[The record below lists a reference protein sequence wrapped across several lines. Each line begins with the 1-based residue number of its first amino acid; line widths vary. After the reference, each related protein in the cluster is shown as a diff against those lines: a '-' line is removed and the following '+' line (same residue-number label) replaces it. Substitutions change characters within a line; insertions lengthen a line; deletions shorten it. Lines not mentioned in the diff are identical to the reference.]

1 MKKIMKRAFAVVIVA
16 VMLLCAAP
24 LSGIADFIT
33 TAQAAGGYKVGDTIY
48 FGSYPQRQIDDI
60 HTKAR
65 ILEQTRNDD
74 GTYTLNGTRYFRVD
88 EGTSTYIFEI
98 ETIAWR
104 VLAIDSEELYVL
116 SEFILDSKPYHT
128 SDDAITWADSSI
140 RKWLNSEFINH
151 AFTSTEKLKINVTH
165 VKNGDNPE
173 SGTDG
178 GQDTFDKVFLP
189 SLSDMTD
196 ESMGFRNSTN
206 CLNFYRRDLSSAG
219 FETRFTYH
227 TDYSHFN
234 YDIDDSW
241 YPNNYNYY
249 LRTKGQNEKN
259 SVCLVYT
266 QDLFERYYCTNYDV
280 GGISQNASQTY
291 SWGVRPAMKLDL
303 NSSSYKVKSNSNY
316 SIKVVDDTTGQPVSG
331 ASISFEGNTIKA
343 DSSGSASLRTSD
355 TSSSTSAV
363 RISANGYATQTLRLY
378 ELNPYSMNTINL
390 SSESNP
396 VSMALADLYLNGDEI
411 KGPTVSILGKTFPLF
426 KFSGGINIPLSDIVK
441 VNVSTENDTRNKTA
455 KYILGVNSSYS
466 VDTDSA
472 RSEDYQNFKDFY
484 KSALGGSNQNALNKY
499 NKLRRFLKDEDGSL
513 GFSCGIK
520 FAGYLEFSYATGNM
534 VLKDGGIIV
543 TAEAAVSTDVPF
555 AGICYATF
563 KIGGEFSGDLN
574 LSQTSSGLLS
584 ASTKLSISVKPT
596 IGVGA
601 KLLMKD
607 LASIEV
613 GIDGKF
619 TGDLEIPADSFRN
632 AFSLYLSA
640 QCYIKAKALFLFE
653 NKWSTNF
660 PNLELYPNF
669 GQFQTDSAGG
679 YTIIDENGS
688 VVTIDE
694 DDLKLID
701 RSYNDNK
708 TFDTSSVTGN
718 DYLNDTSVYPYG
730 YPELVQLDDGRIMA
744 LYLYDD
750 GTKSDINR
758 TTLYYSI
765 YNNNQW
771 SVPLPVNNSGLAD
784 FPVKVCSSGNK
795 IYAVWQRAAEVM
807 QDSYEVEDVVDKTE
821 LVYAEFD
828 GATWTKPV
836 TIDTADKYQMLY
848 SIAEKDGTVAVEW
861 AENSEN
867 NYTLESGTTTVYYK
881 TLADGAW
888 SDVTTVDSGKGIADA
903 SIGFA
908 GDNIKVVYSVDADG
922 DLTTAND
929 SEIYVN
935 GTKLTS
941 NEVDEGEISYQNG
954 KFYWIQGAELFEY
967 DGGTL
972 NNTGLKIEN
981 DYRVLTNGKTTAVT
995 SLVTYG
1001 FKNELVVAYKNGN
1014 TYTKP
1019 VALTEYGK
1027 HIGYYDAIL
1036 NSNGSISVLA
1046 DVDNL
1051 SGNKDAYP
1059 YTTTDMVCDIIS
1071 GKKDLGIE
1079 NVTVSDN
1086 VSVGSTVTFDG
1097 TVINSGTTPI
1107 DSYSVFIK
1115 DSKNNV
1121 LTEKPVY
1128 DTILPGESKQFSVD
1142 YTLPVGF
1149 AKQDVTASVSV
1160 DGDANDAN
1168 NSKSVTVGYTDIAV
1182 AEASIARDGTIT
1194 ATIVNNGIETAK
1206 NVSVKFNV
1214 IDGASKTLLSTFS
1227 VGTVAAGE
1235 IKTVTY
1241 SVPAAYLKIENSY
1254 CVNKFELD
1262 VTTDSEELSVANN
1275 TYDVVYAP
1283 IAVESISLNTSVL
1296 SLEYGQTAQL
1306 VATVYPSN
1314 AFNKGVHFVS
1324 DSTDVATVDDNGNII
1339 TVGSGTAII
1348 TAITDDGDYIAQCQ
1362 VTVSVKVKGVDLDQK
1377 DITINVGNT
1386 IALKAN
1392 INPDV
1397 ASDKTVEW
1405 TSSDT
1410 SVATVDKDGVVRGV
1424 KTGSTTITAK
1434 TNDGGFEASCTVN
1447 VINAVMGITISDNSI
1462 MLYPNKTKQLKAS
1475 VTPADADNPNVVW
1488 ESNDDEVATV
1498 SETGLVTAKMP
1509 GTATITV
1516 KSVDGEY
1523 TATCTVTV
1531 GKHVSSIILSDT
1543 ELTMPAGTSETL
1555 YATVM
1560 PLAAFNKTVTWVS
1573 TNPKVAAVDENGNVK
1588 AIKAGTTTVIAYCED
1603 GDVTASCIVTV
1614 TNSATGIEM
1623 SESEVYIARNSQ
1635 KQLNATVKPDTAE
1648 NKNITWESK
1657 YPEIATVDSNGLVT
1671 AKMAGTTIVVATSA
1685 DGEFKAYCSVK
1696 VVGVDAVSTA
1706 SIDYATGIIT
1716 GLSSNLNSLD
1726 NYIEVT
1732 DESCE
1737 LKYDKLGTDSIV
1749 YLTRN
1754 DEVID
1759 AYTVVLFGDVNG
1771 DGWYD
1776 GRDAVTVSMIA
1787 NGMLSREQVGE
1798 AVWMAADCNHDG
1810 KIDQADVDLLNQA
1823 GLLLSSVD
1831 QTKPT
1836 EELLKTSSEYNE
1848 YLNLIDQ
1855 SVEVK
1860 SDEPEQESPET
1871 QKPSLLEFL
1880 LTTIWNYI
1888 KLILSLI
1895 K

>member
-1 MKKIMKRAFAVVIVA
+1 MKKIMKRAFAAVIVA
-16 VMLLCAAP
+16 VMLLTVAP
-24 LSGIADFIT
+24 LSGIADFIVA
-33 TAQAAGGYKVGDTIY
+33 AQAAGGYKVGDTII
-48 FGSYPQRQIDDI
+48 FGSYPQ
-60 HTKAR
+60 
-65 ILEQTRNDD
+65 EEVNDD
-74 GTYTLNGTRYFRVD
+74 YLRAKLAEQKYDSKGILYYNGDRYIRI
-88 EGTSTYIFEI
+88 GSSYYGMRPI
-98 ETIAWR
+98 EWR
-104 VLAIDSEELYVL
+104 VLSVDSDGLYIMAKK
-116 SEFILDSKPYHT
+116 ILDCQRYNNSGNST
-128 SDDAITWADSSI
+128 TWADCTL
-140 RKWLNSEFINH
+140 RTWLNSYFYDV
-151 AFTSTEKLKINVTH
+151 AFSDSDKQKINTTH
-165 VKNGDNPE
+165 LVNGDNPWY
-173 SGTDG
+173 GTPG
-178 GQDTFDKVFLP
+178 GIDTYDKVFVP
-189 SLSDMTD
+189 SVSDVLNP
-196 ESMGFRNSTN
+196 SSGFSSSYSTYDSARQAKVTA
-206 CLNFYRRDLSSAG
+206 FAKARGASSFISGISYGNGYWWLRAPG
-219 FETRFTYH
+219 YDSSFACAV
-227 TDYSHFN
+227 N
-234 YDIDDSW
+234 YDGYVERSGYYVDIH
-241 YPNNYNYY
+241 NYC
-249 LRTKGQNEKN
+249 
-259 SVCLVYT
+259 VC
-266 QDLFERYYCTNYDV
+266 
-280 GGISQNASQTY
+280 
-291 SWGVRPAMKLDL
+291 PAMKLDL
-303 NSSSYKVKSNSNY
+303 NSFSYKVKSNSNY

-343 DSSGSASLRTSD
+343 GSNGSASLRTSD

-363 RISANGYATQTLRLY
+363 RISAKGYATQTLRLY

-613 GIDGKF
+613 GIDGKI
-619 TGDLEIPADSFRN
+619 TGAVKIPADSFRN
-632 AFSLYLSA
+632 AFSAYLSA

-669 GQFQTDSAGG
+669 GQFQTDSTGS
-679 YTIIDENGS
+679 YTIIDEDGS

-708 TFDTSSVTGN
+708 QFHTSSVTGN

-771 SVPLPVNNSGLAD
+771 SVPLPVNNSGFAD

-795 IYAVWQRAAEVM
+795 IYAVWQRAAEVL
-807 QDSYEVEDVVDKTE
+807 QDSYEISDVVDKTE

-828 GATWTKPV
+828 GATWNTPV

-888 SDVTTVDSGKGIADA
+888 SDVTIVDSGKGIADA

-908 GDNIKVVYSVDADG
+908 GDNLKVVYSVDADG

-935 GTKLTS
+935 GTRLTS
-941 NEVDEGEISYQNG
+941 NNVDEGEISYQNG

-967 DGGTL
+967 DGSEL
-972 NNTGLKIEN
+972 NGTGLNIEN

-995 SLVTYG
+995 SLVTDG

-1014 TYTKP
+1014 IYTKP

-1036 NSNGSISVLA
+1036 NNNGSVSVLA

-1097 TVINSGTTPI
+1097 TVTNSGTTPI

-1160 DGDANDAN
+1160 DGDVNDAN
-1168 NSKSVTVGYTDIAV
+1168 NSKTVTVGYTDIAV

-1206 NVSVKFNV
+1206 NVSVKYNV

-1283 IAVESISLNTSVL
+1283 IAVESISLNTSTL

-1475 VTPADADNPNVVW
+1475 VTPADADNQSIVW
-1488 ESNDDEVATV
+1488 ESSDDDVATV
-1498 SETGLVTAKMP
+1498 NATGLVTSVAP
-1509 GTATITV
+1509 GTATITA

-1531 GKHVSSIILSDT
+1531 GKHVSSVILSDT
-1543 ELTMPAGTSETL
+1543 ELTMAAGTTETL

-1560 PLAAFNKTVTWVS
+1560 PLSAFNKNVTWVS
-1573 TNPKVAAVDENGNVK
+1573 TNPKVATVDEDGNVK
-1588 AIKAGTTTVIAYCED
+1588 ALKAGTTTVIAYCED
-1603 GDVTASCIVTV
+1603 GDVTASCVVTV

-1623 SESEVYIARNSQ
+1623 SESEIYIARNSQ
-1635 KQLNATVKPDTAE
+1635 KQLSATVIPDTAE

-1657 YPEIATVDSNGLVT
+1657 YPNIASVDSNGLVT
-1671 AKMAGTTIVVATSA
+1671 AKMAGTTIIIATSE
-1685 DGEFKAYCSVK
+1685 DGKFKAYCSVK
-1696 VVGVDAVSTA
+1696 VVGIEALSTA
-1706 SIDYATGIIT
+1706 SIDYDTGIIT
-1716 GLSSNLNSLD
+1716 GLSSNLTSLD
-1726 NYIEVT
+1726 EYIEIT
-1732 DESCE
+1732 DDSCS
-1737 LKYDKLGTDSIV
+1737 LKYDTLGTDAVV

-1754 DEVID
+1754 GEVID

-1787 NGMLSREQVGE
+1787 NGMLTREQVGE

-1836 EELLKTSSEYNE
+1836 EELLEISSEYNE

-1855 SVEVK
+1855 SVGVK

>member
-1 MKKIMKRAFAVVIVA
+1 MKKIMKRAFAAVIVA
-16 VMLLCAAP
+16 VMVLCAAP

-33 TAQAAGGYKVGDTIY
+33 TAQATGGYKVGDTLY
-48 FGSYPQRQIDDI
+48 FGRYPQGEITDNFEKTEIIQNDMADNGLIYCNDNIYYREGE
-60 HTKAR
+60 R
-65 ILEQTRNDD
+65 IFEYSPIQWRVISIASD
-74 GTYTLNGTRYFRVD
+74 GIYVVSEKILDWKQYHNVHESITWADCTLRTWLNGSFYNFAFSSTEKKAVKSTHLINEDYADNDGGIDTYDRVWIPSLKDLKSSDYFTRIVH
-88 EGTSTYIFEI
+88 GTAYSKGVVGNESWSQGWFLRSPGYYQYL
-98 ETIAWR
+98 
-104 VLAIDSEELYVL
+104 VLAIDYDGALRNDRSV
-116 SEFILDSKPYHT
+116 S
-128 SDDAITWADSSI
+128 AW
-140 RKWLNSEFINH
+140 
-151 AFTSTEKLKINVTH
+151 
-165 VKNGDNPE
+165 NG
-173 SGTDG
+173 
-178 GQDTFDKVFLP
+178 
-189 SLSDMTD
+189 
-196 ESMGFRNSTN
+196 
-206 CLNFYRRDLSSAG
+206 
-219 FETRFTYH
+219 
-227 TDYSHFN
+227 
-234 YDIDDSW
+234 I
-241 YPNNYNYY
+241 
-249 LRTKGQNEKN
+249 
-259 SVCLVYT
+259 
-266 QDLFERYYCTNYDV
+266 
-280 GGISQNASQTY
+280 
-291 SWGVRPAMKLDL
+291 RPAMKLNL

-331 ASISFEGNTIKA
+331 ASISFDGNTIKA
-343 DSSGSASLRTSD
+343 DSSGSASFRTSD

-378 ELNPYSMNTINL
+378 ELNPYAMNTINL

-466 VDTDSA
+466 VDTDLE

-613 GIDGKF
+613 GIDGKI
-619 TGDLEIPADSFRN
+619 TGAVKIPADSFRN
-632 AFSLYLSA
+632 AFSAYLSA

-679 YTIIDENGS
+679 YTIIDEDGS

-795 IYAVWQRAAEVM
+795 IYAVWQRAAEVL
-807 QDSYEVEDVVDKTE
+807 QDSYEIADVVDKTE

-828 GATWTKPV
+828 GATWNTPV

-908 GDNIKVVYSVDADG
+908 GDNLEVVYSVDADG

-941 NEVDEGEISYQNG
+941 NNVDEGEISYQNG

-967 DGGTL
+967 DGSVL
-972 NNTGLKIEN
+972 NGTGLNIEN

-995 SLVTYG
+995 SLVTDG

-1142 YTLPVGF
+1142 YTFPVGF

-1168 NSKSVTVGYTDIAV
+1168 NSKTVTVGYTDIAV

-1194 ATIVNNGIETAK
+1194 AMIVNNGIETAK
-1206 NVSVKFNV
+1206 NVSVKYNV

-1447 VINAVMGITISDNSI
+1447 VINAVKGITVSDTRI
-1462 MLYPNKTKQLKAS
+1462 ALYPNKTKQLKAS
-1475 VTPADADNPNVVW
+1475 VTPVDADNPNVVW

-1560 PLAAFNKTVTWVS
+1560 PLAAFDKTVTWVS
-1573 TNPKVAAVDENGNVK
+1573 TNPKVATVDENGNVK
-1588 AIKAGTTTVIAYCED
+1588 AIKAGTTTIIAYCED

-1635 KQLNATVKPDTAE
+1635 KQLTATVKPDTAE

-1787 NGMLSREQVGE
+1787 NGMLTREQVGE

-1831 QTKPT
+1831 QTKST
-1836 EELLKTSSEYNE
+1836 EELLETSSEYNE

>member
-1 MKKIMKRAFAVVIVA
+1 MRKIMKRAFAAVIVA
-16 VMLLCAAP
+16 IMLLAVAP

-33 TAQAAGGYKVGDTIY
+33 TAQAAGGYKVGDIIY
-48 FGSYPQRQIDDI
+48 FGSYPQREITDLNEKS
-60 HTKAR
+60 H
-65 ILEQTRNDD
+65 ILEQPQNED
-74 GTYTLNGTRYFRVD
+74 GTYTLFGKKYYAEMNSGLHLYEIEPIKWKILSID
-88 EGTSTYIFEI
+88 SKGIYIF
-98 ETIAWR
+98 
-104 VLAIDSEELYVL
+104 SEEIIDGRAY
-116 SEFILDSKPYHT
+116 DSR
-128 SDDAITWADSSI
+128 SSSVTWANSTL
-140 RKWLNSEFINH
+140 RTWLNTDFYNIAFSKSE
-151 AFTSTEKLKINVTH
+151 KKKICETYLQ
-165 VKNGDNPE
+165 NGDNPGY
-173 SGTDG
+173 GTDG
-178 GQDTFDKVFLP
+178 GVDTYDKVWIP
-189 SLSDMTD
+189 SL
-196 ESMGFRNSTN
+196 
-206 CLNFYRRDLSSAG
+206 
-219 FETRFTYH
+219 
-227 TDYSHFN
+227 
-234 YDIDDSW
+234 YDV
-241 YPNNYNYY
+241 
-249 LRTKGQNEKN
+249 TNEKN
-259 SVCLVYT
+259 EFPSNGGFSRQYVKLPTDYA
-266 QDLFERYYCTNYDV
+266 DRIKLGRAFHNIYEGIYYCAWWIRTPGWNTRSAMYVGDDV
-280 GGISQNASQTY
+280 NSRGDSANIRL
-291 SWGVRPAMKLDL
+291 GVRPAMKLNL

-343 DSSGSASLRTSD
+343 GSNGSASLRTSD

-363 RISANGYATQTLRLY
+363 RISAKGYSTQTLRLY
-378 ELNPYSMNTINL
+378 ELNPYAMNTINL

-441 VNVSTENDTRNKTA
+441 VNVSTENDTKNKTA

-499 NKLRRFLKDEDGSL
+499 NKLRRLLKDEDGSL

-669 GQFQTDSAGG
+669 MQFQTDSAGG
-679 YTIIDENGS
+679 YTIIGEDGS

-708 TFDTSSVTGN
+708 QFHTSSVTGN

-730 YPELVQLDDGRIMA
+730 YPELVQLDDGRVMA

-821 LVYAEFD
+821 LVYAEFN
-828 GATWTKPV
+828 GTTWTKPV
-836 TIDTADKYQMLY
+836 TIDTAGKYQMLY
-848 SIAEKDGTVAVEW
+848 SIAEKDGKVAVEW
-861 AENSEN
+861 SENSEN

-995 SLVTYG
+995 SLVTDG
-1001 FKNELVVAYKNGN
+1001 FKNELVVSYKNGN

-1019 VALTEYGK
+1019 VTLTEYGK

-1142 YTLPVGF
+1142 YTLPIGF

-1160 DGDANDAN
+1160 DGDANASN
-1168 NSKSVTVGYTDIAV
+1168 NSQTITVGYTNIVV

-1206 NVSVKFNV
+1206 NVSVKYNV

-1283 IAVESISLNTSVL
+1283 IAVESISLNTSTL

-1324 DSTDVATVDDNGNII
+1324 DSTDVATVDDSGNII

-1392 INPDV
+1392 INPNV

-1447 VINAVMGITISDNSI
+1447 VINAVKGITVSDTRI
-1462 MLYPNKTKQLKAS
+1462 ALYPNKTKQLKAS
-1475 VTPADADNPNVVW
+1475 VTPVDADNPNVVW

-1543 ELTMPAGTSETL
+1543 ELTMPAGTTETL

-1560 PLAAFNKTVTWVS
+1560 PLSAFNKTVTWVS
-1573 TNPKVAAVDENGNVK
+1573 TNPKVAAVDEDGNVK
-1588 AIKAGTTTVIAYCED
+1588 AVKAGTTTIIAYCED

-1635 KQLNATVKPDTAE
+1635 KQLTATVKPDTAE

-1860 SDEPEQESPET
+1860 SDKPEQESPET

>member
-1 MKKIMKRAFAVVIVA
+1 MK
-16 VMLLCAAP
+16 
-24 LSGIADFIT
+24 GE
-33 TAQAAGGYKVGDTIY
+33 Y
-48 FGSYPQRQIDDI
+48 
-60 HTKAR
+60 
-65 ILEQTRNDD
+65 
-74 GTYTLNGTRYFRVD
+74 
-88 EGTSTYIFEI
+88 
-98 ETIAWR
+98 
-104 VLAIDSEELYVL
+104 
-116 SEFILDSKPYHT
+116 
-128 SDDAITWADSSI
+128 
-140 RKWLNSEFINH
+140 
-151 AFTSTEKLKINVTH
+151 
-165 VKNGDNPE
+165 
-173 SGTDG
+173 
-178 GQDTFDKVFLP
+178 
-189 SLSDMTD
+189 
-196 ESMGFRNSTN
+196 
-206 CLNFYRRDLSSAG
+206 
-219 FETRFTYH
+219 
-227 TDYSHFN
+227 
-234 YDIDDSW
+234 
-241 YPNNYNYY
+241 
-249 LRTKGQNEKN
+249 
-259 SVCLVYT
+259 
-266 QDLFERYYCTNYDV
+266 
-280 GGISQNASQTY
+280 
-291 SWGVRPAMKLDL
+291 
-303 NSSSYKVKSNSNY
+303 SSSSRK
-316 SIKVVDDTTGQPVSG
+316 
-331 ASISFEGNTIKA
+331 
-343 DSSGSASLRTSD
+343 
-355 TSSSTSAV
+355 
-363 RISANGYATQTLRLY
+363 LY
-378 ELNPYSMNTINL
+378 ELNPYGLNTVAMNSGFDL
-390 SSESNP
+390 SKVLSDIAFSGEK
-396 VSMALADLYLNGDEI
+396 I
-411 KGPTVSILGKTFPLF
+411 TGPTVNIMGKSFPLF
-426 KFSGGINIPLSDIVK
+426 SFDGGLNFGDFSFKYNQNPKDKTVKYIVGISDGINISNDDDFNDNYDDFKSFFKGFSD
-441 VNVSTENDTRNKTA
+441 KT
-455 KYILGVNSSYS
+455 
-466 VDTDSA
+466 
-472 RSEDYQNFKDFY
+472 
-484 KSALGGSNQNALNKY
+484 KY
-499 NKLRRFLKDEDGSL
+499 NNYWRYNKIKDKLEKSRGKI
-513 GFSCGIK
+513 GFDADLSV
-520 FAGYLEFSYATGNM
+520 AGYLEFDYSTGSLKLKEGGM
-534 VLKDGGIIV
+534 VV
-543 TAEAAVSTDVPF
+543 TAEAALSQDVPF
-555 AGICYATF
+555 WGICYATF
-563 KIGGEFSGDLN
+563 KIGGEIEGKLYATQENSGILKMN
-574 LSQTSSGLLS
+574 TSLGL
-584 ASTKLSISVKPT
+584 SVKPA

-601 KLLMKD
+601 KLLSKE
-607 LASIEV
+607 LASVEL
-613 GIDGKF
+613 GIDG
-619 TGDLEIPADSFRN
+619 EINGTVKLPAESFKT
-632 AFSLYLSA
+632 AFSAYLNA
-640 QCYIKAKALFLFE
+640 NAYVKVKALWLFE
-653 NKWSTNF
+653 HKWSTNF

-669 GQFQTDSAGG
+669 GQFQTSSAGSFE
-679 YTIIDENGS
+679 IDENGN
-688 VVTIDE
+688 VVTINE
-694 DDLKLID
+694 SDLKLID

-708 TFDTSSVTGN
+708 QFHTSSVTGN

-730 YPELVQLDDGRIMA
+730 YPELVQLDDGRVMA

-807 QDSYEVEDVVDKTE
+807 QDSYEIEDVVDKTE

-828 GATWTKPV
+828 GATWNTPV
-836 TIDTADKYQMLY
+836 IIDTAGKYQMLY
-848 SIAEKDGTVAVEW
+848 SIAEKDGKVSVEW

-881 TLADGAW
+881 TLTDGAW

-995 SLVTYG
+995 SLVTDG

-1206 NVSVKFNV
+1206 NVSVKYNV

-1283 IAVESISLNTSVL
+1283 IAVESISLNTSTL

-1348 TAITDDGDYIAQCQ
+1348 TAITDNGDYIAQCQ

-1386 IALKAN
+1386 IALAAN

-1397 ASDKTVEW
+1397 ASDKTVVW
-1405 TSSDT
+1405 TSSEP
-1410 SVATVDKDGVVRGV
+1410 SIATVDKDGVVRGV

-1573 TNPKVAAVDENGNVK
+1573 TNPKVATVDENGNVK

-1635 KQLNATVKPDTAE
+1635 KQLTATVKPDTAE

-1871 QKPSLLEFL
+1871 KMPSLLEFL

>member
-1 MKKIMKRAFAVVIVA
+1 MRKIMKRAFAAVIVA
-16 VMLLCAAP
+16 VMLLAVAP

-33 TAQAAGGYKVGDTIY
+33 TAQAAGGYKVGDIIT
-48 FGSYPQRQIDDI
+48 FGSYPQTTVNDGYLRA
-60 HTKAR
+60 KLA
-65 ILEQTRNDD
+65 EQNYDSY
-74 GTYTLNGTRYFRVD
+74 GVIFYNGNQYFRTED
-88 EGTSTYIFEI
+88 SKYYYMNSI
-98 ETIAWR
+98 EWR
-104 VLAIDSEELYVL
+104 VLSIDSDGLYVMA
-116 SEFILDSKPYHT
+116 EKILDCQQYNAKDIS
-128 SDDAITWADSSI
+128 ITWADCTL
-140 RKWLNSEFINH
+140 RTWLNGYFYDV
-151 AFTSTEKLKINVTH
+151 AFSDSDKQKINTTH
-165 VKNGDNPE
+165 LVNGDNPHYGTHGGIDTYDKVWIP
-173 SGTDG
+173 SVADAIGLVAKDNRPAIGTDFSG
-178 GQDTFDKVFLP
+178 SNSSMSWWLRTPSECLDGACFVYDEGQIIT
-189 SLSDMTD
+189 SRYYT
-196 ESMGFRNSTN
+196 E
-206 CLNFYRRDLSSAG
+206 
-219 FETRFTYH
+219 H
-227 TDYSHFN
+227 
-234 YDIDDSW
+234 W
-241 YPNNYNYY
+241 NYY
-249 LRTKGQNEKN
+249 YSYVDRN
-259 SVCLVYT
+259 
-266 QDLFERYYCTNYDV
+266 R
-280 GGISQNASQTY
+280 GI
-291 SWGVRPAMKLDL
+291 RPAMKLDL

-316 SIKVVDDTTGQPVSG
+316 SIKVVDDTMGQPVSG

-343 DSSGSASLRTSD
+343 DSSGSASFRTSD
-355 TSSSTSAV
+355 TSSSSSAV
-363 RISANGYATQTLRLY
+363 RISAKGYATQTLRLY
-378 ELNPYSMNTINL
+378 ELNPYAMNTINL

-441 VNVSTENDTRNKTA
+441 VNVSTENDTKNKTA

-613 GIDGKF
+613 GIDGKI
-619 TGDLEIPADSFRN
+619 TGAVKIPADSFRN
-632 AFSLYLSA
+632 AFSAYLSA

-679 YTIIDENGS
+679 YTIIDEDGS
-688 VVTIDE
+688 VVTIGE

-708 TFDTSSVTGN
+708 QFHTSSVTGN

-730 YPELVQLDDGRIMA
+730 YPELVQLDDGRVMA

-771 SVPLPVNNSGLAD
+771 SVPLPVNNSRLAD

-795 IYAVWQRAAEVM
+795 IYAVWQRADEVM

-828 GATWTKPV
+828 GATWNTPV

-848 SIAEKDGTVAVEW
+848 SIAEKDGKVAVEW

-867 NYTLESGTTTVYYK
+867 KYTLESGTTTVYYK

-941 NEVDEGEISYQNG
+941 NEIDEGEISYQNG

-972 NNTGLKIEN
+972 NNTGLEIEN

-995 SLVTYG
+995 SFVTDG
-1001 FKNELVVAYKNGN
+1001 FKNELVVSYKNGN

-1027 HIGYYDAIL
+1027 HIGYYDGIL

-1097 TVINSGTTPI
+1097 TVTNSGTTPI

-1142 YTLPVGF
+1142 YTLLVGF

-1160 DGDANDAN
+1160 DGDVNDAN
-1168 NSKSVTVGYTDIAV
+1168 NSKTVTVGYTDIAV

-1206 NVSVKFNV
+1206 NVSVKYNV

-1324 DSTDVATVDDNGNII
+1324 DSTDVATVDDSGNII

-1377 DITINVGNT
+1377 DITLNVGNT
-1386 IALKAN
+1386 ITLAAN

-1397 ASDKTVEW
+1397 ASDKTVVW
-1405 TSSDT
+1405 TSSEP
-1410 SVATVDKDGVVRGV
+1410 SIATVDKDGVVRGV

-1488 ESNDDEVATV
+1488 ESSDDDVATV
-1498 SETGLVTAKMP
+1498 STTGLVTSVAP
-1509 GTATITV
+1509 GTATITA

-1531 GKHVSSIILSDT
+1531 GKHVSSVILSDT
-1543 ELTMPAGTSETL
+1543 ELTMAAGTTETL

-1560 PLAAFNKTVTWVS
+1560 PLSAFNKTVTWVS
-1573 TNPKVAAVDENGNVK
+1573 TNPKVAAVDEDGNVK
-1588 AIKAGTTTVIAYCED
+1588 ALKAGTTTVIAYCED

-1623 SESEVYIARNSQ
+1623 SESEIYIARNSQ
-1635 KQLNATVKPDTAE
+1635 KQLSATVIPDTAE
-1648 NKNITWESK
+1648 NKNVTWESK
-1657 YPEIATVDSNGLVT
+1657 YPNIASVDSNGLVT
-1671 AKMAGTTIVVATSA
+1671 AKMAGTTIIIATSE
-1685 DGEFKAYCSVK
+1685 DGKFKAYCSVK
-1696 VVGVDAVSTA
+1696 VVGVEALSTA
-1706 SIDYATGIIT
+1706 SIDYDTGIIT
-1716 GLSSNLNSLD
+1716 GLSSNLTSLD
-1726 NYIEVT
+1726 GYIEIT
-1732 DESCE
+1732 DDSCS
-1737 LKYDKLGTDSIV
+1737 LKYETLGTDAIV

-1776 GRDAVTVSMIA
+1776 GQDAVLVNMIA
-1787 NGMLSREQVGE
+1787 NGMLTREQVGE

-1836 EELLKTSSEYNE
+1836 EELLETSSDYNE
-1848 YLNLIDQ
+1848 YLSLIDQ

-1860 SDEPEQESPET
+1860 DDKPEQENPET
-1871 QKPSLLEFL
+1871 QKPSLLESL

-1888 KLILSLI
+1888 KRLFLFLSEPPHRSLTRDTI
-1895 K
+1895 SQ

>member
-1 MKKIMKRAFAVVIVA
+1 MKRTIKRIFVAVIVA
-16 VMLLCAAP
+16 VMVLCAAP

-48 FGSYPQRQIDDI
+48 FGSYPQHEITSMAQ
-60 HTKAR
+60 KAR
-65 ILEQTRNDD
+65 IMEQQKNNKNIYEYKGIQYYYKNDSNKLYRID
-74 GTYTLNGTRYFRVD
+74 PIEWKVLSVEDD
-88 EGTSTYIFEI
+88 EIY
-98 ETIAWR
+98 
-104 VLAIDSEELYVL
+104 VLAYDVL
-116 SEFILDSKPYHT
+116 DIQPYNESGNT
-128 SDDAITWADSSI
+128 VWANSSL
-140 RKWLNSEFINH
+140 RTWLNSYFYSSAFSDLEKKKINWSKIQNGDDPYTGEDGGIDTKDKIFIPSYADVTDPNMG
-151 AFTSTEKLKINVTH
+151 FTSYYYENSSWNEDSAYKDGLRTCRFSNYATNIFSEK
-165 VKNGDNPE
+165 KNKDIYAE
-173 SGTDG
+173 R
-178 GQDTFDKVFLP
+178 LYW
-189 SLSDMTD
+189 L
-196 ESMGFRNSTN
+196 RNSGYCVMDFDGN
-206 CLNFYRRDLSSAG
+206 RFYYGYISGCNVQS
-219 FETRFTYH
+219 
-227 TDYSHFN
+227 
-234 YDIDDSW
+234 DI
-241 YPNNYNYY
+241 
-249 LRTKGQNEKN
+249 
-259 SVCLVYT
+259 
-266 QDLFERYYCTNYDV
+266 
-280 GGISQNASQTY
+280 
-291 SWGVRPAMKLDL
+291 GVRPAMKLDL

-331 ASISFEGNTIKA
+331 ASISFEGETIKA

-355 TSSSTSAV
+355 SSSSTSAV
-363 RISANGYATQTLRLY
+363 RISAKGYATQTLRLY

-499 NKLRRFLKDEDGSL
+499 NKLRRLLKDEDGSL

-563 KIGGEFSGDLN
+563 KIGGEFSGDLK

-584 ASTKLSISVKPT
+584 VSTKLSLSLKPT

-613 GIDGKF
+613 GIDGKI
-619 TGDLEIPADSFRN
+619 TGAVKIPADSFRN
-632 AFSLYLSA
+632 AFSAYLSA

-669 GQFQTDSAGG
+669 GQFQTSSAGSFE
-679 YTIIDENGS
+679 IDENGN
-688 VVTIDE
+688 VVTINE
-694 DDLKLID
+694 SDLKLID

-708 TFDTSSVTGN
+708 QFHTSSVTGN

-730 YPELVQLDDGRIMA
+730 YPELVQLDDGRVMA

-771 SVPLPVNNSGLAD
+771 SVPLPVDNSGLAD

-807 QDSYEVEDVVDKTE
+807 QDSYEIEDVVDKTE

-828 GATWTKPV
+828 GATWNTPV
-836 TIDTADKYQMLY
+836 TIDTAGKYQMLY
-848 SIAEKDGTVAVEW
+848 SIAEKDGKVAVEW
-861 AENSEN
+861 SENSEN

-888 SDVTTVDSGKGIADA
+888 SDSVTVDSEKGIADV
-903 SIGFA
+903 SIGFV
-908 GDNIKVVYSVDADG
+908 GNDIKVVYSVDADG
-922 DLTTAND
+922 NLTTAND

-941 NEVDEGEISYQNG
+941 NEVDEGEISYQKG

-995 SLVTYG
+995 SLVTDG
-1001 FKNELVVAYKNGN
+1001 FKNELVVAFKNGN

-1071 GKKDLGIE
+1071 GKKDLE
-1079 NVTVSDN
+1079 VSEVSVSDGI
-1086 VSVGSTVTFDG
+1086 SVGSTVTFDG

-1128 DTILPGESKQFSVD
+1128 DTILPGESKTFTVD
-1142 YTLPVGF
+1142 YTLPESF
-1149 AKQDVTASVSV
+1149 TKQDVSAVVSA
-1160 DGDANDAN
+1160 DGDANASN
-1168 NSKSVTVGYTDIAV
+1168 NSQTITVGYTDIAV

-1206 NVSVKFNV
+1206 NVSVKYNV

-1262 VTTDSEELSVANN
+1262 VTTDSEELYVANN

-1283 IAVESISLNTSVL
+1283 IAVESISLNTSTL

-1306 VATVYPSN
+1306 IATVYPSN

-1362 VTVSVKVKGVDLDQK
+1362 VTVSVKVKGVDLDQN

-1447 VINAVMGITISDNSI
+1447 VINAVKGITVSDTRI
-1462 MLYPNKTKQLKAS
+1462 ALYPNKTKQLKAS

-1560 PLAAFNKTVTWVS
+1560 PLAAFDKTVTWVS
-1573 TNPKVAAVDENGNVK
+1573 TNPKVATVDENGNVK
-1588 AIKAGTTTVIAYCED
+1588 AIKAGTTTIIAYCED

-1635 KQLNATVKPDTAE
+1635 KQLTATVKPDTAE

-1836 EELLKTSSEYNE
+1836 EELLETSSEYNE

-1860 SDEPEQESPET
+1860 SNEPEQESPET

>member
-1 MKKIMKRAFAVVIVA
+1 MKKIIKKIFTAVIVA
-16 VMLLCAAP
+16 VMVLCAAP

-33 TAQAAGGYKVGDTIY
+33 TAQAAGGYKIGDTLY
-48 FGSYPQRQIDDI
+48 FGRYPQSEITDSFIKTEIVQ
-60 HTKAR
+60 
-65 ILEQTRNDD
+65 NDEAE
-74 GTYTLNGTRYFRVD
+74 NGIISYNGNLYYR
-88 EGTSTYIFEI
+88 EGKRIFEYEPI
-98 ETIAWR
+98 QWR
-104 VLAIDSEELYVL
+104 VLSVASDGIYVV
-116 SEFILDSKPYHT
+116 SKKILDCKPY
-128 SDDAITWADSSI
+128 DDNDSCIWAQSTLRS
-140 RKWLNSEFINH
+140 WLNNYFYNF
-151 AFTSTEKLKINVTH
+151 AFTKNEKQAIINTH
-165 VKNGDNPE
+165 LINENNPRYWN
-173 SGTDG
+173 TDG
-178 GQDTFDKVFLP
+178 GADTYDNVWIPSVTDVVDK
-189 SLSDMTD
+189 SKGLSEDYTYDNSEDNEQRKANGTMYSPVYEWWLRTPGYRNYSGNMD
-196 ESMGFRNSTN
+196 RYCSMVNEYGQVEG
-206 CLNFYRRDLSSAG
+206 C
-219 FETRFTYH
+219 
-227 TDYSHFN
+227 
-234 YDIDDSW
+234 I
-241 YPNNYNYY
+241 NYNGLYVGAY
-249 LRTKGQNEKN
+249 A
-259 SVCLVYT
+259 ST
-266 QDLFERYYCTNYDV
+266 QR
-280 GGISQNASQTY
+280 
-291 SWGVRPAMKLDL
+291 GVRPAMKLNL

-331 ASISFEGNTIKA
+331 ASISFEGDTIKA
-343 DSSGSASLRTSD
+343 GSNGSASFRTSD

-396 VSMALADLYLNGDEI
+396 VSMALADVYLNGDEI
-411 KGPTVSILGKTFPLF
+411 KGPTVNILGKTFPLF
-426 KFSGGINIPLSDIVK
+426 KFSGGINIPLSEIVK
-441 VNVSTENDTRNKTA
+441 VNVSTENDTKNKTA
-455 KYILGVNSSYS
+455 KYILGVNPSYS
-466 VDTDSA
+466 VDTDLK
-472 RSEDYQNFKDFY
+472 RNEDYQNFKDFY
-484 KSALGGSNQNALNKY
+484 KSAFGGSNQNALNKY
-499 NKLRRFLKDEDGSL
+499 NKLRRLLKDEDGSL

-520 FAGYLEFSYATGNM
+520 FAGFLEFSYATGNM

-613 GIDGKF
+613 GIDGKI
-619 TGDLEIPADSFRN
+619 TGAVKIPADSFRN
-632 AFSLYLSA
+632 AFSAYLSA

-669 GQFQTDSAGG
+669 GQFQTSSAGSFE
-679 YTIIDENGS
+679 IDENGN
-688 VVTIDE
+688 VVTINE
-694 DDLKLID
+694 SDLKLID

-708 TFDTSSVTGN
+708 QFHTSSVTGN

-730 YPELVQLDDGRIMA
+730 YPELVQLDDGRVMA

-771 SVPLPVNNSGLAD
+771 SVPLPVDNSGLAD
-784 FPVKVCSSGNK
+784 FPVKVCTDGEK
-795 IYAVWQRAAEVM
+795 VYAVWQRAAEVM
-807 QDSYEVEDVVDKTE
+807 QDSYEIEDVVDKTE

-828 GATWTKPV
+828 GATWNTPV
-836 TIDTADKYQMLY
+836 TIDTAGKYQMLY
-848 SIAEKDGTVAVEW
+848 SIAEKDGKVAVEW

-867 NYTLESGTTTVYYK
+867 KYTLESGTTTVYYK

-995 SLVTYG
+995 SLVTDG
-1001 FKNELVVAYKNGN
+1001 FKNELVVAFKNGN

-1071 GKKDLGIE
+1071 GKKDLE
-1079 NVTVSDN
+1079 VSEVSVSDGI
-1086 VSVGSTVTFDG
+1086 SVGSTVTFDG

-1149 AKQDVTASVSV
+1149 AKQDVTASVSA
-1160 DGDANDAN
+1160 DGDVNDAN
-1168 NSKSVTVGYTDIAV
+1168 NSKTVTVGYTDIAV

-1206 NVSVKFNV
+1206 NVSVKYNV

-1241 SVPAAYLKIENSY
+1241 LVPAAYLKIENSY

-1283 IAVESISLNTSVL
+1283 IAVESISLNTSTL

-1377 DITINVGNT
+1377 NITINVGNT

-1424 KTGSTTITAK
+1424 KTGNTTITAK

-1447 VINAVMGITISDNSI
+1447 VINAVKGITVSDTRI
-1462 MLYPNKTKQLKAS
+1462 ALYPNKTKQLKAS
-1475 VTPADADNPNVVW
+1475 VTPTDADNPNVVW

-1523 TATCTVTV
+1523 KATCTVTV

-1573 TNPKVAAVDENGNVK
+1573 TNPKVATVDGNGNVK

-1754 DEVID
+1754 GKVID

-1776 GRDAVTVSMIA
+1776 GQDAVLVNMIA
-1787 NGMLSREQVGE
+1787 NGMLTREQVGE

-1823 GLLLSSVD
+1823 GLLLSNID
-1831 QTKPT
+1831 QSKSM
-1836 EELLKTSSEYNE
+1836 EELIETSSEYNE
-1848 YLNLIDQ
+1848 YLDLIDQ
-1855 SVEVK
+1855 SATA
-1860 SDEPEQESPET
+1860 DEEPGEPKQDNR
-1871 QKPSLLEFL
+1871 L
-1880 LTTIWNYI
+1880 IA
-1888 KLILSLI
+1888 KLIAFI
-1895 K
+1895 KTIIKYIVMVVNEIW

>member
-1 MKKIMKRAFAVVIVA
+1 MKKIMKRAFAAAIVA
-16 VMLLCAAP
+16 VMVLCAAP

-33 TAQAAGGYKVGDTIY
+33 TAQAAGGYRVGDTLY
-48 FGSYPQRQIDDI
+48 FGRYPQSEITDSFEK
-60 HTKAR
+60 TK
-65 ILEQTRNDD
+65 IIQNDMAD
-74 GTYTLNGTRYFRVD
+74 NGLISYNGNLYYR
-88 EGTSTYIFEI
+88 EGKRIFEYEPI
-98 ETIAWR
+98 QWR
-104 VLAIDSEELYVL
+104 VLSVASDGIYVMSEKM
-116 SEFILDSKPYHT
+116 LDSKMYNNVNVP
-128 SDDAITWADSSI
+128 ITWADCTL
-140 RKWLNSEFINH
+140 RTWLNGYFYNF
-151 AFTSTEKLKINVTH
+151 AFSSTEKKAVKLTRLINEDYAG
-165 VKNGDNPE
+165 N
-173 SGTDG
+173 DG
-178 GQDTFDKVFLP
+178 GIDTYDRVWIP
-189 SLSDMTD
+189 SLSDVTN
-196 ESMGFRNSTN
+196 SASGFSRIGTEYDSSRVALGTPYRSNGYWWLRTHGQSTS
-206 CLNFYRRDLSSAG
+206 SSAMCVVDNFGYIYGLTYYQTG
-219 FETRFTYH
+219 FGVN
-227 TDYSHFN
+227 DN
-234 YDIDDSW
+234 I
-241 YPNNYNYY
+241 
-249 LRTKGQNEKN
+249 
-259 SVCLVYT
+259 
-266 QDLFERYYCTNYDV
+266 
-280 GGISQNASQTY
+280 
-291 SWGVRPAMKLDL
+291 GVRPAMKLDL

-343 DSSGSASLRTSD
+343 GSNGSASLRTSD

-363 RISANGYATQTLRLY
+363 RISAKGYATQTLRLY

-499 NKLRRFLKDEDGSL
+499 NKLRRLLKDEDGSL

-613 GIDGKF
+613 GIDGKI
-619 TGDLEIPADSFRN
+619 TGVVKIPADSFRN
-632 AFSLYLSA
+632 AFSAYLSA

-669 GQFQTDSAGG
+669 GQFQTSSAGSFE
-679 YTIIDENGS
+679 IDENGN
-688 VVTIDE
+688 VVTINAS
-694 DDLKLID
+694 DLKLID

-708 TFDTSSVTGN
+708 QFHTSSVTGN

-750 GTKSDINR
+750 GTKSDVNR

-807 QDSYEVEDVVDKTE
+807 QDSYEVADIVDKTE
-821 LVYAEFD
+821 LVYAEFN
-828 GATWTKPV
+828 GTTWTKPV
-836 TIDTADKYQMLY
+836 TIDTAGKYQMLY
-848 SIAEKDGTVAVEW
+848 SIAEKDGKVAVEW

-903 SIGFA
+903 SIGFV
-908 GDNIKVVYSVDADG
+908 GDEIKMIYSVDADG

-981 DYRVLTNGKTTAVT
+981 DYRVLINGKTTAVT
-995 SLVTYG
+995 SLVTDG

-1097 TVINSGTTPI
+1097 TVTNSGTTPI

-1160 DGDANDAN
+1160 DGDINAAN
-1168 NSKSVTVGYTDIAV
+1168 NSKTVTVGYTDITV

-1206 NVSVKFNV
+1206 NVSVKYNV

-1235 IKTVTY
+1235 LKTVTY

-1324 DSTDVATVDDNGNII
+1324 DSTDVATVDDNGNIT
-1339 TVGSGTAII
+1339 TVGNGTAII

-1362 VTVSVKVKGVDLDQK
+1362 VTVSVKVKGVDLEQK

-1405 TSSDT
+1405 TSLDT

-1424 KTGSTTITAK
+1424 KTGNTTITAK

-1475 VTPADADNPNVVW
+1475 VTPADADNQSITW
-1488 ESNDDEVATV
+1488 ESSDDDVATV
-1498 SETGLVTAKMP
+1498 STTGLVTSVAP
-1509 GTATITV
+1509 GTATITA

-1573 TNPKVAAVDENGNVK
+1573 TNPKVATVDENGNVK
-1588 AIKAGTTTVIAYCED
+1588 AIKAGTTTIIAYCED

-1787 NGMLSREQVGE
+1787 NGMLTREQVGE

>member
-1 MKKIMKRAFAVVIVA
+1 MRKIMKRAFAAVIVA
-16 VMLLCAAP
+16 VMVLCAAP

-33 TAQAAGGYKVGDTIY
+33 TAQAAGGYKVGDTLY
-48 FGSYPQRQIDDI
+48 FGRYPQGEITDNFEKTEIIQ
-60 HTKAR
+60 
-65 ILEQTRNDD
+65 NDMD
-74 GTYTLNGTRYFRVD
+74 ENGVISYNGNLYYR
-88 EGTSTYIFEI
+88 EGKRIFEYSPI
-98 ETIAWR
+98 QWR
-104 VLAIDSEELYVL
+104 VTAIANDGIYVVSEY
-116 SEFILDSKPYHT
+116 ILDFRQYHDVAK
-128 SDDAITWADSSI
+128 SITWADCTL
-140 RKWLNSEFINH
+140 RTWLNGYFYNF
-151 AFTSTEKLKINVTH
+151 AFSSTEKKAVKLTHLINEDYA
-165 VKNGDNPE
+165 GE
-173 SGTDG
+173 DG
-178 GQDTFDKVFLP
+178 GIDTYDRVWIP
-189 SLSDMTD
+189 SLDDLRNSDYSTRIVYGTAYSKGVVGD
-196 ESMGFRNSTN
+196 KSCPQNWFLRSPGFYQYTVLEIGYDGYFRND
-206 CLNFYRRDLSSAG
+206 C
-219 FETRFTYH
+219 
-227 TDYSHFN
+227 
-234 YDIDDSW
+234 
-241 YPNNYNYY
+241 
-249 LRTKGQNEKN
+249 
-259 SVCLVYT
+259 SVSN
-266 QDLFERYYCTNYDV
+266 R
-280 GGISQNASQTY
+280 S
-291 SWGVRPAMKLDL
+291 GVRPAMKLNL

-343 DSSGSASLRTSD
+343 GSNGSASLRTSN

-363 RISANGYATQTLRLY
+363 RISAKGYATQTLRLY
-378 ELNPYSMNTINL
+378 ELNPYAMNTINL

-441 VNVSTENDTRNKTA
+441 VNVSTENDTKNKTA

-563 KIGGEFSGDLN
+563 KIGGEFSGDLK

-584 ASTKLSISVKPT
+584 VSTKLSISVKPT

-613 GIDGKF
+613 GIDGKI
-619 TGDLEIPADSFRN
+619 TGAVKIPADSFRN
-632 AFSLYLSA
+632 AFSAYLSA

-669 GQFQTDSAGG
+669 GQFQTSSAGSFE
-679 YTIIDENGS
+679 IDENGN
-688 VVTIDE
+688 VVTINE
-694 DDLKLID
+694 SDLKLID

-708 TFDTSSVTGN
+708 QFHTSSVTGN

-730 YPELVQLDDGRIMA
+730 YPELVQLDDGRVMA

-771 SVPLPVNNSGLAD
+771 SVPLPMDNSGLAD

-807 QDSYEVEDVVDKTE
+807 QDSYEIEDVVDKTE
-821 LVYAEFD
+821 LVYAEFN
-828 GATWTKPV
+828 GTTWTKPV
-836 TIDTADKYQMLY
+836 TIDTAGKYQMLY
-848 SIAEKDGTVAVEW
+848 SIAEKDGKVAVEW
-861 AENSEN
+861 SENSEN

-935 GTKLTS
+935 GTKLTN

-995 SLVTYG
+995 SLVTDG

-1059 YTTTDMVCDIIS
+1059 YTTTNMVCDIIS

-1160 DGDANDAN
+1160 DGDVNDAN
-1168 NSKSVTVGYTDIAV
+1168 NSKTVTVGYTDIAV

-1206 NVSVKFNV
+1206 NVSVKYNV

-1283 IAVESISLNTSVL
+1283 IAVESISLNTSTL

-1447 VINAVMGITISDNSI
+1447 VINAVKGITVSDTRI
-1462 MLYPNKTKQLKAS
+1462 ALYPNKTKQLKAS
-1475 VTPADADNPNVVW
+1475 VTPVDADNPNVVW

-1509 GTATITV
+1509 GTATITA

-1543 ELTMPAGTSETL
+1543 ELTMPAGTTETL

-1560 PLAAFNKTVTWVS
+1560 PLSAFNKTVTWVS
-1573 TNPKVAAVDENGNVK
+1573 TNPKVAAVDEDGNVK
-1588 AIKAGTTTVIAYCED
+1588 AVKAGTTTIIAYCED

-1776 GRDAVTVSMIA
+1776 GRDAVTVSMIT
-1787 NGMLSREQVGE
+1787 NGMLTREQVGE

-1836 EELLKTSSEYNE
+1836 EELLETSSEYNE

-1860 SDEPEQESPET
+1860 SDEPENDET
-1871 QKPSLLEFL
+1871 EVPLLHKRW
-1880 LTTIWNYI
+1880 ID
-1888 KLILSLI
+1888 KLIDFILYVI
-1895 K
+1895 KNIIMIYIRIY

>member
-1 MKKIMKRAFAVVIVA
+1 MRKIMKRAFAAVIVA
-16 VMLLCAAP
+16 VMLLAVAP

-33 TAQAAGGYKVGDTIY
+33 TAQAAGGYKVGDTLY
-48 FGSYPQRQIDDI
+48 FGRYPQREITDNFEKTEIIQ
-60 HTKAR
+60 
-65 ILEQTRNDD
+65 NDMAD
-74 GTYTLNGTRYFRVD
+74 NGLIYCNDNIYYR
-88 EGTSTYIFEI
+88 EGERIFEYEPI
-98 ETIAWR
+98 QWKVTAVVNDGI
-104 VLAIDSEELYVL
+104 YVV
-116 SEFILDSKPYHT
+116 SKKILDNKKYHDVRT
-128 SDDAITWADSSI
+128 SITWANCTL
-140 RKWLNSEFINH
+140 RTWLNGYFYNF
-151 AFTSTEKLKINVTH
+151 AFSSTEKQAIQMTH
-165 VKNGDNPE
+165 LMNEDNPNYE
-173 SGTDG
+173 TDG
-178 GQDTFDKVFLP
+178 GIDTYDKVWIP
-189 SLSDMTD
+189 SYKD
-196 ESMGFRNSTN
+196 G
-206 CLNFYRRDLSSAG
+206 LNEKVYGTAYWCGVNAVVYSSWG
-219 FETRFTYH
+219 
-227 TDYSHFN
+227 
-234 YDIDDSW
+234 
-241 YPNNYNYY
+241 
-249 LRTKGQNEKN
+249 LRTPGMDGRKA
-259 SVCLVYT
+259 SYVYG
-266 QDLFERYYCTNYDV
+266 YGNIN
-280 GGISQNASQTY
+280 ISGEFCDYTC
-291 SWGVRPAMKLDL
+291 GVRPAMKLNL

-343 DSSGSASLRTSD
+343 GSNGSASLRTSD

-363 RISANGYATQTLRLY
+363 RISAKGYATQTLRLY

-411 KGPTVSILGKTFPLF
+411 KGPTVSILGKTFSLF

-499 NKLRRFLKDEDGSL
+499 NKLRRLLKDEDGIL

-613 GIDGKF
+613 GIDGKI
-619 TGDLEIPADSFRN
+619 TGAVKIPADSFRN
-632 AFSLYLSA
+632 AFSAYLSA

-669 GQFQTDSAGG
+669 GQFQTSSAGSFE
-679 YTIIDENGS
+679 IDENGN
-688 VVTIDE
+688 VVTINE
-694 DDLKLID
+694 SDLKLID

-708 TFDTSSVTGN
+708 QFHTSSVTGN

-730 YPELVQLDDGRIMA
+730 YPELVQLDDGRVMA

-807 QDSYEVEDVVDKTE
+807 QDSYEIEDVVDKTE

-828 GATWTKPV
+828 GATWNTPV
-836 TIDTADKYQMLY
+836 IIDTAGKYQMLY
-848 SIAEKDGTVAVEW
+848 SIAEKDGKVSVEW

-881 TLADGAW
+881 TLTDGAW

-995 SLVTYG
+995 SLVTDG

-1206 NVSVKFNV
+1206 NVSVKYNV

-1283 IAVESISLNTSVL
+1283 IAVESISLNTSTL

-1348 TAITDDGDYIAQCQ
+1348 TAITDNGDYIAQCQ

-1386 IALKAN
+1386 IALAAN

-1397 ASDKTVEW
+1397 ASDKTVVW
-1405 TSSDT
+1405 TSSEP
-1410 SVATVDKDGVVRGV
+1410 SIATVDKDGVVRGV

-1531 GKHVSSIILSDT
+1531 GKHVSSIILSDI

-1573 TNPKVAAVDENGNVK
+1573 TNPKVATVDENGNVK

-1635 KQLNATVKPDTAE
+1635 KQLTATVKPDTAE

-1787 NGMLSREQVGE
+1787 NGMLTREQVGE

-1860 SDEPEQESPET
+1860 SDEPENDET
-1871 QKPSLLEFL
+1871 EAPLLHKRW
-1880 LTTIWNYI
+1880 ID
-1888 KLILSLI
+1888 KLIDFILYVI
-1895 K
+1895 KNIIMIYIRIY

>member
-1 MKKIMKRAFAVVIVA
+1 MKKIMKRAFAAVIVS
-16 VMLLCAAP
+16 VMLLTVAP

-33 TAQAAGGYKVGDTIY
+33 TAQAAGGYKVGDTLY
-48 FGSYPQRQIDDI
+48 FGRYPQGEITDSFEKTKIIQNDMDENGIISYDDELYY
-60 HTKAR
+60 R
-65 ILEQTRNDD
+65 
-74 GTYTLNGTRYFRVD
+74 
-88 EGTSTYIFEI
+88 EGNRIFEYAPI
-98 ETIAWR
+98 QWQVIAVDKDR
-104 VLAIDSEELYVL
+104 IYVL
-116 SEFILDSKPYHT
+116 SNKILDNRQYHNLD
-128 SDDAITWADSSI
+128 SGVTWAGCTL
-140 RKWLNSEFINH
+140 RTWLNNSFYNLAFSNSEKENIITTHLIN
-151 AFTSTEKLKINVTH
+151 
-165 VKNGDNPE
+165 DNYKGISGGTDTYDKVWLLSFAE
-173 SGTDG
+173 YSNKSCGIYKASGTNYSSNQSHCVWTRSPG
-178 GQDTFDKVFLP
+178 IKQ
-189 SLSDMTD
+189 
-196 ESMGFRNSTN
+196 N
-206 CLNFYRRDLSSAG
+206 CVSIVDQ
-219 FETRFTYH
+219 
-227 TDYSHFN
+227 N
-234 YDIDDSW
+234 YVDFPHRGDAMVA
-241 YPNNYNYY
+241 NN
-249 LRTKGQNEKN
+249 R
-259 SVCLVYT
+259 C
-266 QDLFERYYCTNYDV
+266 
-280 GGISQNASQTY
+280 
-291 SWGVRPAMKLDL
+291 GVRPALQL
-303 NSSSYKVKSNSNY
+303 TSN
-316 SIKVVDDTTGQPVSG
+316 
-331 ASISFEGNTIKA
+331 ASISQLKNGTYKIKTVDSVTGMPLSGVSVVYNGQKVGTTQADGTYSLLVGNDATLTNEVRFVK
-343 DSSGSASLRTSD
+343 GEYTTSI
-355 TSSSTSAV
+355 
-363 RISANGYATQTLRLY
+363 RRLY
-378 ELNPYSMNTINL
+378 ELNPYGKNY
-390 SSESNP
+390 
-396 VSMALADLYLNGDEI
+396 VSMEGGFDISKLFSDIALNNEKI
-411 KGPTVSILGKTFPLF
+411 MGPTVNIMGKSFSLF
-426 KFSGGINIPLSDIVK
+426 SFDAGVKIGSLSFK
-441 VNVSTENDTRNKTA
+441 YKQDTKKKTV
-455 KYILGVNSSYS
+455 KYIVG
-466 VDTDSA
+466 
-472 RSEDYQNFKDFY
+472 
-484 KSALGGSNQNALNKY
+484 
-499 NKLRRFLKDEDGSL
+499 LKDGVDVKADEEFNKNYDEFKNFFKGFSEGTKYDAYWQYNRIKDKLKTQDGKL
-513 GFSCGIK
+513 GFDAKLSVS
-520 FAGYLEFSYATGNM
+520 GYLEFDYSTGNLKIKEGGM
-534 VLKDGGIIV
+534 TVL
-543 TAEAAVSTDVPF
+543 ASSSVSQDVPF
-555 AGICYATF
+555 GGICYATF
-563 KIGGEFSGDLN
+563 KISGDFEGKLYAN
-574 LSQTSSGLLS
+574 FIDSGLLQLNTDMS
-584 ASTKLSISVKPT
+584 FSVKPL

-601 KLLMKD
+601 KILHKD
-607 LASIEV
+607 VASVEAGIE
-613 GIDGKF
+613 GKIK
-619 TGDLEIPADSFRN
+619 GRVKLPANNLKESLEAS
-632 AFSLYLSA
+632 LSA
-640 QCYIKAKALFLFE
+640 QCYVKVKMIWLFE
-653 NKWSTNF
+653 HKWSVNF

-708 TFDTSSVTGN
+708 MFNTSSVTGN

-771 SVPLPVNNSGLAD
+771 SVPLPVNNSGFAD

-795 IYAVWQRAAEVM
+795 IYAVWQRAAEVL

-828 GATWTKPV
+828 GATWNTPV

-848 SIAEKDGTVAVEW
+848 SIAEKDGMVAVEW
-861 AENSEN
+861 AENSDN
-867 NYTLESGTTTVYYK
+867 NYTLESGTTSVYYK
-881 TLADGAW
+881 TLDNGKW
-888 SDVTTVDSGKGIADA
+888 SDVTTVDSEKGIADA

-935 GTKLTS
+935 GTRLTS
-941 NEVDEGEISYQNG
+941 NNVDEGEISYQNG

-967 DGGTL
+967 DGSEL
-972 NNTGLKIEN
+972 NGTGLNIEN

-995 SLVTYG
+995 SLVTDG
-1001 FKNELVVAYKNGN
+1001 FKSELVVAYKNGN

-1097 TVINSGTTPI
+1097 TVTNSGTTPI
-1107 DSYSVFIK
+1107 DSYSVLIK

-1128 DTILPGESKQFSVD
+1128 DTILPGESKTFTVD
-1142 YTLPVGF
+1142 YTLPDSF
-1149 AKQDVTASVSV
+1149 TKQDVSAVVSA
-1160 DGDANDAN
+1160 DGDANASN
-1168 NSKSVTVGYTDIAV
+1168 NAQTITVGYTDIAI

-1194 ATIVNNGIETAK
+1194 ATLVNNGIDTAT
-1206 NVSVKFNV
+1206 NVKVKFT
-1214 IDGASKTLLSTFS
+1214 DGKTDTLLSTFT
-1227 VGTVAAGE
+1227 VGTVYAGE
-1235 IKTVTY
+1235 TKTVTY
-1241 SVPAAYLKIENSY
+1241 TVPASYLTFENNY
-1254 CVNKFELD
+1254 CVNKFMLEA
-1262 VTTDSEELSVANN
+1262 VTDSEESSIANN
-1275 TYDVVYAP
+1275 DFDVIYAP
-1283 IAVESISLNTSVL
+1283 IAVESISLNTSTL

-1362 VTVSVKVKGVDLDQK
+1362 VTVSVKVKSVELDQK
-1377 DITINVGNT
+1377 DITVNVGNT
-1386 IALKAN
+1386 ITLVAN

-1397 ASDKTVEW
+1397 ASDKTVTW
-1405 TSSDT
+1405 ISSEP

-1475 VTPADADNPNVVW
+1475 VTPADADNQSITW
-1488 ESNDDEVATV
+1488 ESSDDDVAPV
-1498 SETGLVTAKMP
+1498 SATGLVTSVAP
-1509 GTATITV
+1509 GTATITA

-1523 TATCTVTV
+1523 TATCMVTV
-1531 GKHVSSIILSDT
+1531 GKHVSSVILSDT
-1543 ELTMPAGTSETL
+1543 ELTMAAGTTETL

-1560 PLAAFNKTVTWVS
+1560 PLSAFNKNVTWVS
-1573 TNPKVAAVDENGNVK
+1573 TNPKVATVDEDGNIK
-1588 AIKAGTTTVIAYCED
+1588 ALKAGTTTVIAYCED
-1603 GDVTASCIVTV
+1603 GDVTASCVVTV
-1614 TNSATGIEM
+1614 TNSATGIEI
-1623 SESEVYIARNSQ
+1623 SESEIYIARNSQ
-1635 KQLNATVKPDTAE
+1635 KQLSATVIPDTAE
-1648 NKNITWESK
+1648 NKNVTWESK
-1657 YPEIATVDSNGLVT
+1657 YPNIASVDSNGLVT
-1671 AKMAGTTIVVATSA
+1671 AKMAGTTIIIATSE
-1685 DGEFKAYCSVK
+1685 DGKFKAYCSVK
-1696 VVGVDAVSTA
+1696 VVGIEALATA
-1706 SIDYATGIIT
+1706 SIDYDTGVIT
-1716 GLSSNLNSLD
+1716 GLSSNLTSLD
-1726 NYIEVT
+1726 GYIEIT
-1732 DESCE
+1732 DDSCS
-1737 LKYDKLGTDSIV
+1737 LKYETLGTDAIV

-1776 GRDAVTVSMIA
+1776 GQDAVLVNMIA
-1787 NGMLSREQVGE
+1787 NGMLTHEQVGE

-1810 KIDQADVDLLNQA
+1810 NIDQADVDLLNQA

-1860 SDEPEQESPET
+1860 DDKPEQESPET

>member
-1 MKKIMKRAFAVVIVA
+1 MKKIMKRAFAAVIVA
-16 VMLLCAAP
+16 VMVLCVAP

-33 TAQAAGGYKVGDTIY
+33 TAQAAGGYKVGDTLY
-48 FGSYPQRQIDDI
+48 FGRYPQGEITDSFEKTEIIQ
-60 HTKAR
+60 
-65 ILEQTRNDD
+65 NDMD
-74 GTYTLNGTRYFRVD
+74 ENGVISYNGNLYYR
-88 EGTSTYIFEI
+88 EGERIFEYAPI
-98 ETIAWR
+98 EWR
-104 VLAIDSEELYVL
+104 VLSVASDGIYVM
-116 SEFILDSKPYHT
+116 SKKVLDRQKYNS
-128 SDDAITWADSSI
+128 SQCDITWADCTL
-140 RKWLNSEFINH
+140 RKWLNSYFYNFAFSIN
-151 AFTSTEKLKINVTH
+151 EKQAIRMTHLINGH
-165 VKNGDNPE
+165 NP
-173 SGTDG
+173 SYGTQG
-178 GQDTFDKVFLP
+178 GIDTYDRVWIP
-189 SLSDMTD
+189 SLSDVTNPA
-196 ESMGFRNSTN
+196 SGFSTN
-206 CLNFYRRDLSSAG
+206 GLDWDLARRLSRTS
-219 FETRFTYH
+219 
-227 TDYSHFN
+227 YSN
-234 YDIDDSW
+234 YSSW
-241 YPNNYNYY
+241 W
-249 LRTKGQNEKN
+249 LRTPGSIYDCACVVNGN
-259 SVCLVYT
+259 GYIYGLGSSGNGDRVDCYRGVC
-266 QDLFERYYCTNYDV
+266 
-280 GGISQNASQTY
+280 
-291 SWGVRPAMKLDL
+291 PALKINL
-303 NSSSYKVKSNSNY
+303 NSSIYSIKANSNY

-331 ASISFEGNTIKA
+331 ASISFEGETIKA
-343 DSSGSASLRTSD
+343 DSNGSASFITSD

-363 RISANGYATQTLRLY
+363 RISAKGYATQTLRLY

-396 VSMALADLYLNGDEI
+396 VSMALADVYLNGDEI
-411 KGPTVSILGKTFPLF
+411 KGPTVNILGKTFPLF
-426 KFSGGINIPLSDIVK
+426 KFSGGINIPLSEIVK
-441 VNVSTENDTRNKTA
+441 VNVSTENDTKNKTA
-455 KYILGVNSSYS
+455 KYILGVNPSYS
-466 VDTDSA
+466 VDTDLK
-472 RSEDYQNFKDFY
+472 RNEDYQNFKDFY
-484 KSALGGSNQNALNKY
+484 KSAFGGSNQNALNKY
-499 NKLRRFLKDEDGSL
+499 NKLRRLLKDEDGSL

-520 FAGYLEFSYATGNM
+520 FAGFLEFSYATGNM

-601 KLLMKD
+601 KLLMKN

-613 GIDGKF
+613 GIDGKI
-619 TGDLEIPADSFRN
+619 TGAVKIPADSFRN
-632 AFSLYLSA
+632 AFSAYLSA

-669 GQFQTDSAGG
+669 GQFQTSSASSFE
-679 YTIIDENGS
+679 IDENGN
-688 VVTIDE
+688 VVTINE
-694 DDLKLID
+694 SDLKLID

-708 TFDTSSVTGN
+708 QFHTSSVTGN

-730 YPELVQLDDGRIMA
+730 YPELVQLDDGRVMA

-771 SVPLPVNNSGLAD
+771 SVPLPVNNSGFAD

-821 LVYAEFD
+821 LVYAEFN
-828 GATWTKPV
+828 GTTWTKPV
-836 TIDTADKYQMLY
+836 TIDTAGKYQMLY

-861 AENSEN
+861 SENSEN

-995 SLVTYG
+995 SLVTDG

-1071 GKKDLGIE
+1071 GKKDLEMSEVSVGDGI
-1079 NVTVSDN
+1079 
-1086 VSVGSTVTFDG
+1086 SVGSTVTFDG
-1097 TVINSGTTPI
+1097 TVTNSGTTPI

-1160 DGDANDAN
+1160 DGDVNDAN
-1168 NSKSVTVGYTDIAV
+1168 NSKTVTVGYTDIAV

-1206 NVSVKFNV
+1206 NVSVKYNV
-1214 IDGASKTLLSTFS
+1214 IDGASKTLLSIFS

-1447 VINAVMGITISDNSI
+1447 VINAVKGITVSDTRI
-1462 MLYPNKTKQLKAS
+1462 ALYPNKTKQLKAS

-1573 TNPKVAAVDENGNVK
+1573 TNPKVATVDGNGNVK
-1588 AIKAGTTTVIAYCED
+1588 AIKAGTTTIIAYCED

-1776 GRDAVTVSMIA
+1776 GRDAVTVSMIT
-1787 NGMLSREQVGE
+1787 NGMLTREQVGE

-1860 SDEPEQESPET
+1860 SDEPKNDET
-1871 QKPSLLEFL
+1871 EVPLLHKRW
-1880 LTTIWNYI
+1880 ID
-1888 KLILSLI
+1888 KLIDFILYVI
-1895 K
+1895 KNIIMIYIRIY

>member
-1 MKKIMKRAFAVVIVA
+1 MKKIMKRAFAAVIVA
-16 VMLLCAAP
+16 VMLLTVAP

-33 TAQAAGGYKVGDTIY
+33 TAQAAGGYKVGDTLY
-48 FGSYPQRQIDDI
+48 FGRYPQREITDSFEKTKIIQNDMDKNGIISYDDELYY
-60 HTKAR
+60 R
-65 ILEQTRNDD
+65 
-74 GTYTLNGTRYFRVD
+74 
-88 EGTSTYIFEI
+88 EGNRIFEYSPI
-98 ETIAWR
+98 QWQVMAVDKDRI
-104 VLAIDSEELYVL
+104 YVL
-116 SEFILDSKPYHT
+116 SSKILDNRQYHNLD
-128 SDDAITWADSSI
+128 SGVTWAGCTL
-140 RKWLNSEFINH
+140 RTWLNNSFYNLAFSNSEKENIIATHLINNNYKGISGGTDTYDKVWLLSF
-151 AFTSTEKLKINVTH
+151 AEYSNKSCGIYKA
-165 VKNGDNPE
+165 
-173 SGTDG
+173 SGTNYSSNQSHYVWTRSPG
-178 GQDTFDKVFLP
+178 IKQ
-189 SLSDMTD
+189 
-196 ESMGFRNSTN
+196 N
-206 CLNFYRRDLSSAG
+206 CVSIVDQ
-219 FETRFTYH
+219 
-227 TDYSHFN
+227 N
-234 YDIDDSW
+234 YADFPHRGDAMVA
-241 YPNNYNYY
+241 NN
-249 LRTKGQNEKN
+249 R
-259 SVCLVYT
+259 C
-266 QDLFERYYCTNYDV
+266 
-280 GGISQNASQTY
+280 
-291 SWGVRPAMKLDL
+291 GVRPALQL
-303 NSSSYKVKSNSNY
+303 TSN
-316 SIKVVDDTTGQPVSG
+316 
-331 ASISFEGNTIKA
+331 ASISQLKNGTYKIKTV
-343 DSSGSASLRTSD
+343 DSVTGMPLSGVS
-355 TSSSTSAV
+355 V
-363 RISANGYATQTLRLY
+363 VYNGQKVGTTQTDGTYSLLVENDATLTNEVRFVKGEYTTSIRRLY
-378 ELNPYSMNTINL
+378 ELNPYGKNY
-390 SSESNP
+390 
-396 VSMALADLYLNGDEI
+396 VSMEGGFDISKLFSDIALNNEKI
-411 KGPTVSILGKTFPLF
+411 MGPTVNIMGKSFSLF
-426 KFSGGINIPLSDIVK
+426 SFDAGVKIGSLSFK
-441 VNVSTENDTRNKTA
+441 YKQDTKKKTV
-455 KYILGVNSSYS
+455 KYIVG
-466 VDTDSA
+466 
-472 RSEDYQNFKDFY
+472 
-484 KSALGGSNQNALNKY
+484 
-499 NKLRRFLKDEDGSL
+499 LKDGVDVKSDEEFNKNYDEFKNFFK
-513 GFSCGIK
+513 GFSEGTKYDAYWQYNSIKDKLKTQDGKLGIDAK
-520 FAGYLEFSYATGNM
+520 LSVSGYLEFDYSTGNLKIKEGGM
-534 VLKDGGIIV
+534 TVL
-543 TAEAAVSTDVPF
+543 ASSSVSQDVPF
-555 AGICYATF
+555 GGICYATF
-563 KIGGEFSGDLN
+563 KISGDFEGKLYAN
-574 LSQTSSGLLS
+574 FIDSGLLQLNTDMS
-584 ASTKLSISVKPT
+584 FSVKPL

-601 KLLMKD
+601 KILHKD
-607 LASIEV
+607 VASVEAGIE
-613 GIDGKF
+613 GKIK
-619 TGDLEIPADSFRN
+619 GRVKLPANNLKESLEAS
-632 AFSLYLSA
+632 LSA
-640 QCYIKAKALFLFE
+640 QCYVKVKMIWLFE
-653 NKWSTNF
+653 HKWSTNF

-669 GQFQTDSAGG
+669 GQFQTNSAGG

-701 RSYNDNK
+701 RNYNDNK
-708 TFDTSSVTGN
+708 TFNTSSVTGN

-765 YNNNQW
+765 YSNNQW

-828 GATWTKPV
+828 GATWNTPV

-908 GDNIKVVYSVDADG
+908 GDNLKVVYSVDADG

-941 NEVDEGEISYQNG
+941 NNVDEGEISYQNG

-967 DGGTL
+967 DGSEL
-972 NNTGLKIEN
+972 NGTGLNIEN

-995 SLVTYG
+995 SLVTDG

-1128 DTILPGESKQFSVD
+1128 DTILPGESKTFTVD
-1142 YTLPVGF
+1142 YTLPESF
-1149 AKQDVTASVSV
+1149 TKQDVSVVVSA
-1160 DGDANDAN
+1160 DGDANASN
-1168 NSKSVTVGYTDIAV
+1168 NAQTITVGYTDIAI
-1182 AEASIARDGTIT
+1182 ADAAIARDGTIT
-1194 ATIVNNGIETAK
+1194 ATVVNNGIDTAT
-1206 NVSVKFNV
+1206 NVRVKFT
-1214 IDGASKTLLSTFS
+1214 DGKSDTLLSTFT
-1227 VGTVAAGE
+1227 VGTVYAGE
-1235 IKTVTY
+1235 TKTVTY
-1241 SVPAAYLKIENSY
+1241 TVPASYLTFENNY
-1254 CVNKFELD
+1254 CVNKFMLEAVSD
-1262 VTTDSEELSVANN
+1262 REESSIANN
-1275 TYDVVYAP
+1275 DFDVIYAP
-1283 IAVESISLNTSVL
+1283 IAVESISLNTSTL

-1314 AFNKGVHFVS
+1314 AFNKDVHFVS

-1362 VTVSVKVKGVDLDQK
+1362 VTVSVKVKSVELDQK
-1377 DITINVGNT
+1377 DITVNVGNT
-1386 IALKAN
+1386 ITLVAN

-1397 ASDKTVEW
+1397 ASDKTVTW

-1475 VTPADADNPNVVW
+1475 VTPADADNQSIVW
-1488 ESNDDEVATV
+1488 ESSDDDVATV
-1498 SETGLVTAKMP
+1498 SATGLVTSVAP
-1509 GTATITV
+1509 GTATITA

-1531 GKHVSSIILSDT
+1531 GKHVSSVILSDT
-1543 ELTMPAGTSETL
+1543 ELTMAAGTTETL

-1560 PLAAFNKTVTWVS
+1560 PLSAFYKNVTWVS
-1573 TNPKVAAVDENGNVK
+1573 TNPKVATVDEDGNVK
-1588 AIKAGTTTVIAYCED
+1588 ALKAGTTTVIAYCED
-1603 GDVTASCIVTV
+1603 GDVTASCVVTV
-1614 TNSATGIEM
+1614 TNSATGIEISA
-1623 SESEVYIARNSQ
+1623 SEIYIARNSQ
-1635 KQLNATVKPDTAE
+1635 KQLSATVMPDTAE

-1754 DEVID
+1754 GEVID

-1787 NGMLSREQVGE
+1787 NGMLTREQVGE

-1810 KIDQADVDLLNQA
+1810 KIDQADVDLLSQA

-1836 EELLKTSSEYNE
+1836 EELLETSSEYNE

-1855 SVEVK
+1855 SVEVTEDK
-1860 SDEPEQESPET
+1860 PEQESPEI
-1871 QKPSLLEFL
+1871 QKPSVIEFL

-1888 KLILSLI
+1888 KLIFSLF

>member
-1 MKKIMKRAFAVVIVA
+1 MKKIFKRVLTVMLTA
-16 VMLLCAAP
+16 VMLLAVAP
-24 LSGIADFIT
+24 LSGIADFIV
-33 TAQAAGGYKVGDTIY
+33 TAQAAGGYKVGDIIT
-48 FGSYPQRQIDDI
+48 FGNYPQEKVTNDYLRA
-60 HTKAR
+60 KLA
-65 ILEQTRNDD
+65 EQNYDSY
-74 GTYTLNGTRYFRVD
+74 GVIFYNGNQYFRTTD
-88 EGTSTYIFEI
+88 SKYYYMNSI
-98 ETIAWR
+98 EWR
-104 VLAIDSEELYVL
+104 VLSIDSDGLYVMTENL
-116 SEFILDSKPYHT
+116 LDIKQYNAK
-128 SDDAITWADSSI
+128 DIRITWADCTL
-140 RKWLNSEFINH
+140 RTWLNGYFYDV
-151 AFTSTEKLKINVTH
+151 AFSDSDKKKINTTH
-165 VKNGDNPE
+165 LVNGDNPWH
-173 SGTDG
+173 GTDG
-178 GQDTFDKVFLP
+178 GIDTNDKVFIP
-189 SLSDMTD
+189 SVADMLNCNDFSLRKAHRTAYANDKYAINRSDND
-196 ESMGFRNSTN
+196 WW
-206 CLNFYRRDLSSAG
+206 L
-219 FETRFTYH
+219 
-227 TDYSHFN
+227 
-234 YDIDDSW
+234 
-241 YPNNYNYY
+241 
-249 LRTKGQNEKN
+249 LRTPGASGAYSCVVSPEGY
-259 SVCLVYT
+259 VYGGNT
-266 QDLFERYYCTNYDV
+266 SDGTYGAGNIFSNY
-280 GGISQNASQTY
+280 I
-291 SWGVRPAMKLDL
+291 RPAMKLNL
-303 NSSSYKVKSNSNY
+303 NSSLYKVKSNSNY
-316 SIKVVDDTTGQPVSG
+316 SIKIVDDTTGQPVSG

-343 DSSGSASLRTSD
+343 DSNGSASFRTSD
-355 TSSSTSAV
+355 SSSSTSAV
-363 RISANGYATQTLRLY
+363 RISAKGYATQTLRLY

-441 VNVSTENDTRNKTA
+441 VNVSTENDTKNKTA

-499 NKLRRFLKDEDGSL
+499 NKLRRLLKDEDGSL

-563 KIGGEFSGDLN
+563 KIGGEFSGDLK

-584 ASTKLSISVKPT
+584 VSTKLSLSLKPT

-613 GIDGKF
+613 GIDGKI
-619 TGDLEIPADSFRN
+619 TGAVKIPADSFRN
-632 AFSLYLSA
+632 AFSAYLSA

-669 GQFQTDSAGG
+669 GQFQTSSAGSFE
-679 YTIIDENGS
+679 IDENGN
-688 VVTIDE
+688 VVTINE
-694 DDLKLID
+694 SDLKLID

-708 TFDTSSVTGN
+708 QFHTSSVTGN

-730 YPELVQLDDGRIMA
+730 YPELVQLDDGRVMA

-771 SVPLPVNNSGLAD
+771 SVPLPVDNSGLAD
-784 FPVKVCSSGNK
+784 FPVKVCTDGSK

-807 QDSYEVEDVVDKTE
+807 QDSYEVADIVDKTE
-821 LVYAEFD
+821 LVYAEFN
-828 GATWTKPV
+828 GTTWTKPV
-836 TIDTADKYQMLY
+836 TIDTAGKYQMLY
-848 SIAEKDGTVAVEW
+848 SIAEKDGKVAVEW
-861 AENSEN
+861 SENSEN

-888 SDVTTVDSGKGIADA
+888 SDSVTVDSEKGIADV
-903 SIGFA
+903 SIGFV
-908 GDNIKVVYSVDADG
+908 GNDIKVVYSVDADG

-981 DYRVLTNGKTTAVT
+981 DYRVLTDGKTTAVT
-995 SLVTYG
+995 SLVTDG

-1036 NSNGSISVLA
+1036 DSNGSISVLA

-1071 GKKDLGIE
+1071 GKKDLE
-1079 NVTVSDN
+1079 MSEVSVSDGI
-1086 VSVGSTVTFDG
+1086 SVGSTVTFDG
-1097 TVINSGTTPI
+1097 TVTNSGTTPI

-1128 DTILPGESKQFSVD
+1128 DTILPGESKTFTVD
-1142 YTLPVGF
+1142 YTLPESF
-1149 AKQDVTASVSV
+1149 TKQDVSAVVSA
-1160 DGDANDAN
+1160 DGDANASN
-1168 NSKSVTVGYTDIAV
+1168 NAQTITVGYTDIAV

-1206 NVSVKFNV
+1206 NVSVKYNV

-1283 IAVESISLNTSVL
+1283 IAVESISLNTSTL

-1339 TVGSGTAII
+1339 TVGNGTAII

-1362 VTVSVKVKGVDLDQK
+1362 VTVSVKVKGVDLDPK

-1424 KTGSTTITAK
+1424 KTGNTTITAK

-1447 VINAVMGITISDNSI
+1447 VINAVKGITVSDTRI
-1462 MLYPNKTKQLKAS
+1462 ALYPNKTKQLKAS

-1488 ESNDDEVATV
+1488 ESNDEEVATV

-1523 TATCTVTV
+1523 KATCTVTV
-1531 GKHVSSIILSDT
+1531 GKHVSSIVLSDT

-1573 TNPKVAAVDENGNVK
+1573 TNPKVATVDENGNVK

-1776 GRDAVTVSMIA
+1776 GQDAITVSCLA
-1787 NGMLSREQVGE
+1787 NGMLTREQVGE

-1810 KIDQADVDLLNQA
+1810 VIDQLDVDLLNQA
-1823 GLLLSSVD
+1823 GVLLSSVD
-1831 QTKPT
+1831 QTKT
-1836 EELLKTSSEYNE
+1836 QEELLETSAEYNE
-1848 YLNLIDQ
+1848 YLSLIDQ
-1855 SVEVK
+1855 MGG
-1860 SDEPEQESPET
+1860 DDTPET
-1871 QKPSLLEFL
+1871 PKQDGNDSFFTRIIALIES
-1880 LTTIWNYI
+1880 II
-1888 KLILSLI
+1888 KILNTFFTKI
-1895 K
+1895 I

>member
-1 MKKIMKRAFAVVIVA
+1 MKRILKRAMAVALTA
-16 VMLLCAAP
+16 VMLLAVEP

-33 TAQAAGGYKVGDTIY
+33 TAQATGGYRVGDILT
-48 FGSYPQRQIDDI
+48 FGSYPQTTINDDYLRAKLAEQKYDSKGILYYNGDRYIRIDSNYYGMRPIEWRVLSVDSDGLYIMAEKILDCQIYDNSGNSTTWANCTLRTWLNGYFYDIAFSDEDKQKINTTHLVNGDNPWYGTDGGIDTYDKVFVPSVGDVLNPESGFSSEYGHSDPARQAKVTAFAESRGAYVNTSSSYYGNGAWWLRTPGSIRYSACHVNSDGYVDRGGYIVNYDI
-60 HTKAR
+60 GVRPALKINLKSSIYQSKSYNSYEIKTVDRTTGKPLSGVSVIYDGKSVGTTAS
-65 ILEQTRNDD
+65 D
-74 GTYTLNGTRYFRVD
+74 GTYTLSVGSNT
-88 EGTSTYIFEI
+88 
-98 ETIAWR
+98 
-104 VLAIDSEELYVL
+104 
-116 SEFILDSKPYHT
+116 
-128 SDDAITWADSSI
+128 DSS
-140 RKWLNSEFINH
+140 KE
-151 AFTSTEKLKINVTH
+151 
-165 VKNGDNPE
+165 VK
-173 SGTDG
+173 
-178 GQDTFDKVFLP
+178 FV
-189 SLSDMTD
+189 
-196 ESMGFRNSTN
+196 
-206 CLNFYRRDLSSAG
+206 
-219 FETRFTYH
+219 
-227 TDYSHFN
+227 
-234 YDIDDSW
+234 
-241 YPNNYNYY
+241 
-249 LRTKGQNEKN
+249 KGE
-259 SVCLVYT
+259 Y
-266 QDLFERYYCTNYDV
+266 
-280 GGISQNASQTY
+280 
-291 SWGVRPAMKLDL
+291 
-303 NSSSYKVKSNSNY
+303 SSSS
-316 SIKVVDDTTGQPVSG
+316 
-331 ASISFEGNTIKA
+331 
-343 DSSGSASLRTSD
+343 R
-355 TSSSTSAV
+355 
-363 RISANGYATQTLRLY
+363 RLY
-378 ELNPYSMNTINL
+378 ELNPYGQNTIAMNSGFDVSEVL
-390 SSESNP
+390 SNIAFTGEK
-396 VSMALADLYLNGDEI
+396 I
-411 KGPTVSILGKTFPLF
+411 TGPTVNIMGKSFPLF
-426 KFSGGINIPLSDIVK
+426 SFDGGLNLGSFSFKYNQDTRKKTVKYIVGIKDGID
-441 VNVSTENDTRNKTA
+441 VST
-455 KYILGVNSSYS
+455 
-466 VDTDSA
+466 
-472 RSEDYQNFKDFY
+472 
-484 KSALGGSNQNALNKY
+484 
-499 NKLRRFLKDEDGSL
+499 DEDFSENYNEFKSFFK
-513 GFSCGIK
+513 GFSSNKDNYNNYRKIRSKLKQIDGKIG
-520 FAGYLEFSYATGNM
+520 FDANLSVAGYLEFDYSSGSLRFKEGGM
-534 VLKDGGIIV
+534 VV
-543 TAEAAVSTDVPF
+543 TAEAALSQDVPF
-555 AGICYATF
+555 WGICYATF
-563 KIGGEFSGDLN
+563 KIGGEIEGKLYAT
-574 LSQTSSGLLS
+574 QESSGILKMNTSLG
-584 ASTKLSISVKPT
+584 LSVKPT

-601 KLLMKD
+601 KLLSKD
-607 LASIEV
+607 IASVEV
-613 GIDGKF
+613 GINGKING
-619 TGDLEIPADSFRN
+619 TVKLPANSFKN
-632 AFSLYLSA
+632 AFSAYLNA
-640 QCYIKAKALFLFE
+640 NAYVKVKALWVFE
-653 NKWSTNF
+653 HKWSTNF

-669 GQFQTDSAGG
+669 GQFQTSSAGSFE
-679 YTIIDENGS
+679 IDENGN

-694 DDLKLID
+694 SDLKLID

-708 TFDTSSVTGN
+708 QFHTSSVTGN

-730 YPELVQLDDGRIMA
+730 YPELVQLDDGRVMA

-765 YNNNQW
+765 YNNSQW

-784 FPVKVCSSGNK
+784 FPVKVCTDGEK

-807 QDSYEVEDVVDKTE
+807 QDSYEVADIVDKTE
-821 LVYAEFD
+821 LVYAEFN
-828 GATWTKPV
+828 GTTWTKPV
-836 TIDTADKYQMLY
+836 TIDTAGKYQMLY
-848 SIAEKDGTVAVEW
+848 SIAEKDGKVAVEW
-861 AENSEN
+861 SENSEN

-888 SDVTTVDSGKGIADA
+888 SDSVTVDSEKGIADV
-903 SIGFA
+903 SIGFV
-908 GDNIKVVYSVDADG
+908 GNDIKVVYSVDADG
-922 DLTTAND
+922 NLTTAND

-995 SLVTYG
+995 SLVTDG
-1001 FKNELVVAYKNGN
+1001 FKNELVVSYKNVN

-1036 NSNGSISVLA
+1036 NNNGSVSVLA

-1071 GKKDLGIE
+1071 GKKDLE
-1079 NVTVSDN
+1079 MSEVSVSDGI
-1086 VSVGSTVTFDG
+1086 SVGSTVTFDG
-1097 TVINSGTTPI
+1097 TVTNSGTTPI

-1142 YTLPVGF
+1142 YTLPIGF

-1160 DGDANDAN
+1160 DGDVNDAN
-1168 NSKSVTVGYTDIAV
+1168 NSKTVTVGYTDIAV

-1206 NVSVKFNV
+1206 NVSVKYNV

-1424 KTGSTTITAK
+1424 KTGNTTITAK

-1447 VINAVMGITISDNSI
+1447 VINAVKGITVSDTRI
-1462 MLYPNKTKQLKAS
+1462 ALYPNKTKQLKAS

-1543 ELTMPAGTSETL
+1543 ELTMPTGTSETL

-1573 TNPKVAAVDENGNVK
+1573 TNPKVATVDENGNVK
-1588 AIKAGTTTVIAYCED
+1588 AIKAGTTTIIAYCED

-1623 SESEVYIARNSQ
+1623 SESDVYIARNSQ

-1754 DEVID
+1754 GKVID

-1776 GRDAVTVSMIA
+1776 GQDAITVSCLA
-1787 NGMLSREQVGE
+1787 NGMLTREQVGE

-1810 KIDQADVDLLNQA
+1810 VIDQLDVDLLNQA
-1823 GLLLSSVD
+1823 GVLLSSVD
-1831 QTKPT
+1831 QTKT
-1836 EELLKTSSEYNE
+1836 QEELIETSAEYNE
-1848 YLNLIDQ
+1848 YLGLIDQ
-1855 SVEVK
+1855 SATADEEP
-1860 SDEPEQESPET
+1860 DEPEQDNG
-1871 QKPSLLEFL
+1871 F
-1880 LTTIWNYI
+1880 IA
-1888 KLILSLI
+1888 KLIAFIETILKYIVTLI
-1895 K
+1895 NKIR

>member
-1 MKKIMKRAFAVVIVA
+1 M
-16 VMLLCAAP
+16 
-24 LSGIADFIT
+24 
-33 TAQAAGGYKVGDTIY
+33 
-48 FGSYPQRQIDDI
+48 
-60 HTKAR
+60 
-65 ILEQTRNDD
+65 
-74 GTYTLNGTRYFRVD
+74 
-88 EGTSTYIFEI
+88 
-98 ETIAWR
+98 
-104 VLAIDSEELYVL
+104 
-116 SEFILDSKPYHT
+116 
-128 SDDAITWADSSI
+128 
-140 RKWLNSEFINH
+140 
-151 AFTSTEKLKINVTH
+151 
-165 VKNGDNPE
+165 KNGDNPE

-196 ESMGFRNSTN
+196 ESMGFRKSTD

-227 TDYSHFN
+227 TDYSYFN

-241 YPNNYNYY
+241 YPCNYNYY

-266 QDLFERYYCTNYDV
+266 RNLFERYYCTNYDV
-280 GGISQNASQTY
+280 GGISQDASQTY

-343 DSSGSASLRTSD
+343 GSNGSASFRTSD

-426 KFSGGINIPLSDIVK
+426 KFIGGINIPLSDIVK

-499 NKLRRFLKDEDGSL
+499 NKLRRLLKDEYGSL

-520 FAGYLEFSYATGNM
+520 FAGYLEFSYSTGNM

-563 KIGGEFSGDLN
+563 KIGGEFSGDLK

-584 ASTKLSISVKPT
+584 VSTKLSLSLKPT
-596 IGVGA
+596 IDVGA

-619 TGDLEIPADSFRN
+619 TGALEIPADSFRN

-669 GQFQTDSAGG
+669 MQFQTNSAGG

-688 VVTIDE
+688 IVTIDE

-708 TFDTSSVTGN
+708 TFNTSSVTGN

-795 IYAVWQRAAEVM
+795 IYAVWQRAAEVL
-807 QDSYEVEDVVDKTE
+807 QDSYEIADVVDKTE

-828 GATWTKPV
+828 GATWNTPV

-981 DYRVLTNGKTTAVT
+981 DYRVHTNGKTTAVT
-995 SLVTYG
+995 SLVTDG

-1071 GKKDLGIE
+1071 GKKDLE
-1079 NVTVSDN
+1079 VSEMSVSDGI
-1086 VSVGSTVTFDG
+1086 SVGSTVTFDG
-1097 TVINSGTTPI
+1097 TVTNSGTTPI

-1160 DGDANDAN
+1160 DGDVNDAN
-1168 NSKSVTVGYTDIAV
+1168 NSKTVTVGYTDIAV

-1206 NVSVKFNV
+1206 NVSVKYNV
-1214 IDGASKTLLSTFS
+1214 IDGASKTLLSTFF

-1283 IAVESISLNTSVL
+1283 IAVESISLNTSTL

-1447 VINAVMGITISDNSI
+1447 VINAVKGITVSDTRI
-1462 MLYPNKTKQLKAS
+1462 ALYPNKTKQLKAS

-1573 TNPKVAAVDENGNVK
+1573 TNPKVATVDENGNVK
-1588 AIKAGTTTVIAYCED
+1588 AIKAGTTTIIAYCED

-1706 SIDYATGIIT
+1706 SIDYATEIIT

-1888 KLILSLI
+1888 KLIFSLI

>member
-1 MKKIMKRAFAVVIVA
+1 MRKIMKRAFAAVIVA

-24 LSGIADFIT
+24 LSGIVDFIT
-33 TAQAAGGYKVGDTIY
+33 TAQAAGGYKVGDTLY
-48 FGSYPQRQIDDI
+48 FGRYPQSEITDSFIKTEIVQ
-60 HTKAR
+60 
-65 ILEQTRNDD
+65 NDEAE
-74 GTYTLNGTRYFRVD
+74 NGLISYNGNLYYR
-88 EGTSTYIFEI
+88 EGKRIFEYAPI
-98 ETIAWR
+98 QWR
-104 VLAIDSEELYVL
+104 VLSVANDGIYIMSEKVL
-116 SEFILDSKPYHT
+116 DIKQYNSSST
-128 SDDAITWADSSI
+128 SITWADCTL
-140 RKWLNSEFINH
+140 RTWLNGYFYNF
-151 AFTSTEKLKINVTH
+151 AFSSTEKKAVKLTHLINEDYA
-165 VKNGDNPE
+165 GE
-173 SGTDG
+173 DG
-178 GQDTFDKVFLP
+178 GIDTYDRVWIP
-189 SLSDMTD
+189 SLDD
-196 ESMGFRNSTN
+196 FRNS
-206 CLNFYRRDLSSAG
+206 
-219 FETRFTYH
+219 
-227 TDYSHFN
+227 DYSTRIV
-234 YDIDDSW
+234 YGTAYSKGVVDDKALPQNW
-241 YPNNYNYY
+241 F
-249 LRTKGQNEKN
+249 LRSPGF
-259 SVCLVYT
+259 L
-266 QDLFERYYCTNYDV
+266 QDLVLEIDNDGYLYNGCSVSNWR
-280 GGISQNASQTY
+280 
-291 SWGVRPAMKLDL
+291 GVRPAMKLNL

-343 DSSGSASLRTSD
+343 GSNGSASLRTSD

-363 RISANGYATQTLRLY
+363 RISAKGYATQTLRLY

-441 VNVSTENDTRNKTA
+441 VNVSTENDTKNKTA

-563 KIGGEFSGDLN
+563 KIGGEFSGDLK

-584 ASTKLSISVKPT
+584 VSTKLSLSLKPT

-669 GQFQTDSAGG
+669 GQFQTSSAGSFE
-679 YTIIDENGS
+679 IDENGN
-688 VVTIDE
+688 VVTINE
-694 DDLKLID
+694 SDLKLID

-708 TFDTSSVTGN
+708 HFHTSSVTGN

-730 YPELVQLDDGRIMA
+730 YPELVQLDDGRVMA

-771 SVPLPVNNSGLAD
+771 SVPLPMDNSGLAD

-795 IYAVWQRAAEVM
+795 IYAVWQRAAEVL
-807 QDSYEVEDVVDKTE
+807 QDSYEIEDVVDKTE

-828 GATWTKPV
+828 GATWNTPV

-867 NYTLESGTTTVYYK
+867 KYTLESGTTTVYYK

-995 SLVTYG
+995 SLVTDG

-1036 NSNGSISVLA
+1036 NSNGSVSVLA

-1097 TVINSGTTPI
+1097 TVTNSGTTPI

-1149 AKQDVTASVSV
+1149 AKQDVTASVSA
-1160 DGDANDAN
+1160 DGDVNDAN
-1168 NSKSVTVGYTDIAV
+1168 NSKTVTVGYTDIAV

-1206 NVSVKFNV
+1206 NVSVKYNV

-1241 SVPAAYLKIENSY
+1241 SVSAAYLKIENSY

-1283 IAVESISLNTSVL
+1283 IAVESISLNTSTL

-1377 DITINVGNT
+1377 DITLNVGNT

-1475 VTPADADNPNVVW
+1475 VTPADADNQSITW
-1488 ESNDDEVATV
+1488 ESSDDDVATV
-1498 SETGLVTAKMP
+1498 STTGLVTSVAP
-1509 GTATITV
+1509 GTATITA

-1573 TNPKVAAVDENGNVK
+1573 TNPKVATVDENGNVK
-1588 AIKAGTTTVIAYCED
+1588 AIKAGTTTIIAYCED

-1696 VVGVDAVSTA
+1696 VVGVDAVSTT

-1716 GLSSNLNSLD
+1716 GLSSNLSSLD

-1836 EELLKTSSEYNE
+1836 EELLETSSEYNE

-1855 SVEVK
+1855 SFEVK
-1860 SDEPEQESPET
+1860 SDETEQESPET

>member
-1 MKKIMKRAFAVVIVA
+1 MKKIMKRAFAAVIVA
-16 VMLLCAAP
+16 VMLLTVAP

-33 TAQAAGGYKVGDTIY
+33 TAQAAGGYKVGDTLY
-48 FGSYPQRQIDDI
+48 FGRYPQREITDSFEK
-60 HTKAR
+60 TK
-65 ILEQTRNDD
+65 IIQNNMDEH
-74 GTYTLNGTRYFRVD
+74 GVISYNGNLYYREDKR
-88 EGTSTYIFEI
+88 IFEYAPI
-98 ETIAWR
+98 KWR
-104 VLAIDSEELYVL
+104 VLSVASDGIYVMSVKL
-116 SEFILDSKPYHT
+116 LDYQKYNS
-128 SDDAITWADSSI
+128 SQCEITWADCTL
-140 RKWLNSEFINH
+140 RTWLNSYFYNLAFSLKEKQAIQMTHLINGNNSSYK
-151 AFTSTEKLKINVTH
+151 T
-165 VKNGDNPE
+165 P
-173 SGTDG
+173 G
-178 GQDTFDKVFLP
+178 GIDTYDRVWIP
-189 SLSDMTD
+189 SLSDVTNLA
-196 ESMGFRNSTN
+196 SGFSKSGRDFDVARQASGTGYTN
-206 CLNFYRRDLSSAG
+206 ISYWWLRTPGSSNFYACDVNNNGYIYGIANSGDGSRIS
-219 FETRFTYH
+219 H
-227 TDYSHFN
+227 YS
-234 YDIDDSW
+234 
-241 YPNNYNYY
+241 
-249 LRTKGQNEKN
+249 
-259 SVCLVYT
+259 
-266 QDLFERYYCTNYDV
+266 
-280 GGISQNASQTY
+280 
-291 SWGVRPAMKLDL
+291 GVRPALKI
-303 NSSSYKVKSNSNY
+303 NPSSSIYSIKANSNY

-331 ASISFEGNTIKA
+331 ASISFEGNTVKA
-343 DSSGSASLRTSD
+343 DSTGSATFETSNTSL
-355 TSSSTSAV
+355 STSAV

-378 ELNPYSMNTINL
+378 ELNPYSMNTVNL
-390 SSESNP
+390 SSESDP
-396 VSMALADLYLNGDEI
+396 VSMALADVYLNGDEI
-411 KGPTVSILGKTFPLF
+411 KGPTVNILGKTFPLF
-426 KFSGGINIPLSDIVK
+426 KFSAELNIPLSK
-441 VNVSTENDTRNKTA
+441 VTKLNVSTENDTKNKTV
-455 KYILGVNSSYS
+455 KYILGVNPNYS
-466 VDTDSA
+466 LDTDLK
-472 RSEDYQNFKDFY
+472 RNEDYYVFKDFY
-484 KSALGGSNQNALNKY
+484 KSSLGGSNQNALNKY
-499 NKLRRFLKDEDGSL
+499 NKLRNLLKTSKGSL
-513 GFSCGIK
+513 GFDCDIK

-534 VLKDGGIIV
+534 ELKDGGIVV

-563 KIGGEFSGDLN
+563 KIGGEFSGDLK

-584 ASTKLSISVKPT
+584 ASTKLSISVKPAF
-596 IGVGA
+596 GVGA

-613 GIDGKF
+613 GIDGKI
-619 TGDLEIPADSFRN
+619 TGALEIPADSFRN

-669 GQFQTDSAGG
+669 GQFQTSSAGSFE
-679 YTIIDENGS
+679 IDENGN
-688 VVTIDE
+688 VVTINKS
-694 DDLKLID
+694 DLKLID

-708 TFDTSSVTGN
+708 QFHTSSVTGN

-730 YPELVQLDDGRIMA
+730 YPELVQLDDGRVMA

-771 SVPLPVNNSGLAD
+771 SVPLPVNNSGFAD

-828 GATWTKPV
+828 GATWNTPV

-861 AENSEN
+861 SENSEN

-995 SLVTYG
+995 SLVTDG

-1160 DGDANDAN
+1160 DGDVNDAN
-1168 NSKSVTVGYTDIAV
+1168 NLKTVTVGYTDIAV

-1206 NVSVKFNV
+1206 NVSVKYNV

-1283 IAVESISLNTSVL
+1283 IAVESISLNTSTL

-1447 VINAVMGITISDNSI
+1447 VINAVKGITVSDTRI
-1462 MLYPNKTKQLKAS
+1462 ALYPNKTKQLKAS
-1475 VTPADADNPNVVW
+1475 VTPVDADNPNVVW

-1509 GTATITV
+1509 GTATITA

-1523 TATCTVTV
+1523 TATCTVMV

-1543 ELTMPAGTSETL
+1543 ELTMPAGTTETL

-1560 PLAAFNKTVTWVS
+1560 PLSAFNKTVTWVS
-1573 TNPKVAAVDENGNVK
+1573 TNPKVAAVDEDGNVK
-1588 AIKAGTTTVIAYCED
+1588 AVKAGTTTIIAYCED

-1614 TNSATGIEM
+1614 TKSATGIEM

-1635 KQLNATVKPDTAE
+1635 KQLTATVKPDTAE

>member
-1 MKKIMKRAFAVVIVA
+1 MRKIMKRAFAAVIVA
-16 VMLLCAAP
+16 VMLLAVAP

-33 TAQAAGGYKVGDTIY
+33 TAQAAGGYKVGDTLY
-48 FGSYPQRQIDDI
+48 FGRYPQSEITDSFIKTEIVQ
-60 HTKAR
+60 
-65 ILEQTRNDD
+65 NDEAE
-74 GTYTLNGTRYFRVD
+74 NGLISYNGNLYYR
-88 EGTSTYIFEI
+88 EGKRIFEYAPI
-98 ETIAWR
+98 QWR
-104 VLAIDSEELYVL
+104 VLSVANDGIYIMSEKVL
-116 SEFILDSKPYHT
+116 DRKQYNSSST
-128 SDDAITWADSSI
+128 SITWADCTL
-140 RKWLNSEFINH
+140 RTWLNGYFYNLAFSSSEKQAIQTTRLINENNSNYG
-151 AFTSTEKLKINVTH
+151 TTGGIDTYDRVWIPSCSDVT
-165 VKNGDNPE
+165 NNA
-173 SGTDG
+173 SG
-178 GQDTFDKVFLP
+178 F
-189 SLSDMTD
+189 SSDI
-196 ESMGFRNSTN
+196 FNSAREAKT
-206 CLNFYRRDLSSAG
+206 
-219 FETRFTYH
+219 
-227 TDYSHFN
+227 TDYSSSSPYYWWLRTPGDRHTAACFVW
-234 YDIDDSW
+234 DIDGELNTGGRD
-241 YPNNYNYY
+241 
-249 LRTKGQNEKN
+249 
-259 SVCLVYT
+259 VCGTLH
-266 QDLFERYYCTNYDV
+266 
-280 GGISQNASQTY
+280 
-291 SWGVRPAMKLDL
+291 VRPAMKLDL

-343 DSSGSASLRTSD
+343 GSSGSASLRTSD

-411 KGPTVSILGKTFPLF
+411 KGPTVNILGKTFPLF

-613 GIDGKF
+613 GIDGKI
-619 TGDLEIPADSFRN
+619 TGAVKIPADSFRN
-632 AFSLYLSA
+632 AFSAYLSA

-669 GQFQTDSAGG
+669 GQFQTSSAGSFE
-679 YTIIDENGS
+679 IDENGN
-688 VVTIDE
+688 VVTINAS
-694 DDLKLID
+694 DLKLID

-708 TFDTSSVTGN
+708 IFNTSSVTGN

-771 SVPLPVNNSGLAD
+771 SVPLPMNNSGLAD

-807 QDSYEVEDVVDKTE
+807 QDSYEIEDVVDKTE

-836 TIDTADKYQMLY
+836 TIDTAGKYQMLY
-848 SIAEKDGTVAVEW
+848 SIAEKDGKVAVEW

-867 NYTLESGTTTVYYK
+867 NYTLESGTTSVYYK
-881 TLADGAW
+881 TLDNGEW
-888 SDVTTVDSGKGIADA
+888 SSVVAVDSQKGIADA
-903 SIGFA
+903 SIGFV
-908 GDNIKVVYSVDADG
+908 GNDIKVVYSVDADG

-995 SLVTYG
+995 SLVTDG
-1001 FKNELVVAYKNGN
+1001 FKNELVVSYKNGN

-1019 VALTEYGK
+1019 VTLTEYGK

-1036 NSNGSISVLA
+1036 NSNGSVSVLA

-1051 SGNKDAYP
+1051 SGNKDDYP

-1071 GKKDLGIE
+1071 GKKDLE
-1079 NVTVSDN
+1079 MSEVSVSDGI
-1086 VSVGSTVTFDG
+1086 SVGSTVTFDG
-1097 TVINSGTTPI
+1097 TVTNSGTTPI

-1160 DGDANDAN
+1160 DGDVNDAN
-1168 NSKSVTVGYTDIAV
+1168 NSKTVTVGYTDIAV

-1206 NVSVKFNV
+1206 NVSVKYNV

-1283 IAVESISLNTSVL
+1283 IAVESISLNTSTL

-1306 VATVYPSN
+1306 VATAYPSN

-1324 DSTDVATVDDNGNII
+1324 DSTDVATVDDSGNII

-1447 VINAVMGITISDNSI
+1447 VINAVKGITVSDTRI
-1462 MLYPNKTKQLKAS
+1462 ALYPNKTKQLKAS

-1573 TNPKVAAVDENGNVK
+1573 TNPKVATVDGNGNVK
-1588 AIKAGTTTVIAYCED
+1588 AIKAGITTVIAYCED
-1603 GDVTASCIVTV
+1603 GDVTASCVVTV

-1635 KQLNATVKPDTAE
+1635 KQLNATVTPDTAE
-1648 NKNITWESK
+1648 NKNVTWESK
-1657 YPEIATVDSNGLVT
+1657 YPNIASIDSNGLVT
-1671 AKMAGTTIVVATSA
+1671 AKMAGTTIIIATSE
-1685 DGEFKAYCSVK
+1685 DGKFKAYCSVK
-1696 VVGVDAVSTA
+1696 VVGVEALSTA
-1706 SIDYATGIIT
+1706 SIDYDTGIIT
-1716 GLSSNLNSLD
+1716 GLSSNLTSLD
-1726 NYIEVT
+1726 GYIEIT
-1732 DESCE
+1732 DDSCS
-1737 LKYDKLGTDSIV
+1737 LKYETLGTDAIV

-1759 AYTVVLFGDVNG
+1759 AYTVVVFGDVNG

-1776 GRDAVTVSMIA
+1776 GQDAVLVNMIA
-1787 NGMLSREQVGE
+1787 NGMLTREQVGE
-1798 AVWMAADCNHDG
+1798 VVWMAADCNHDG

-1836 EELLKTSSEYNE
+1836 EELLETSSDYNE
-1848 YLNLIDQ
+1848 YLSLIDQ

-1860 SDEPEQESPET
+1860 DDKPEQENPET

-1888 KLILSLI
+1888 KRLFLFLTAPLHRSLTRDTVLQ
-1895 K
+1895 

>member
-1 MKKIMKRAFAVVIVA
+1 MKKIMKRAFAAVIVA
-16 VMLLCAAP
+16 VMVLCAAP

-33 TAQAAGGYKVGDTIY
+33 TAQAAGGYRVGDILT
-48 FGSYPQRQIDDI
+48 FGSYPQTTVNDDYLRAKLAEQKYDSKGILYYSGERYIRINSDYYGMRPIEWRVLSVDSDGLYIMAEKILDWKLYNSTEINITWADCTLRTWLNSYFYDVAFSDEDKQKINTTHLVNGDNPWHGTNGGIDTYDKVFVPSVSDVLNPSSGFSSSYSTYDSARQAKVTAFAEVRGAWVSTSSSYYGNGCWWLRTPGIGS
-60 HTKAR
+60 
-65 ILEQTRNDD
+65 TRACDVDCDGSVQSWGHVYNNGINNAYGYISGVRPALKINLKSSIYQSKSHNSYEIKTVDGTTGKPLSGVSVVYDGSTAGTTASD
-74 GTYTLNGTRYFRVD
+74 GTYTLSVGSNT
-88 EGTSTYIFEI
+88 
-98 ETIAWR
+98 
-104 VLAIDSEELYVL
+104 
-116 SEFILDSKPYHT
+116 
-128 SDDAITWADSSI
+128 DSS
-140 RKWLNSEFINH
+140 KE
-151 AFTSTEKLKINVTH
+151 
-165 VKNGDNPE
+165 VK
-173 SGTDG
+173 
-178 GQDTFDKVFLP
+178 FV
-189 SLSDMTD
+189 
-196 ESMGFRNSTN
+196 
-206 CLNFYRRDLSSAG
+206 
-219 FETRFTYH
+219 
-227 TDYSHFN
+227 
-234 YDIDDSW
+234 
-241 YPNNYNYY
+241 
-249 LRTKGQNEKN
+249 KGE
-259 SVCLVYT
+259 Y
-266 QDLFERYYCTNYDV
+266 
-280 GGISQNASQTY
+280 
-291 SWGVRPAMKLDL
+291 
-303 NSSSYKVKSNSNY
+303 SSSS
-316 SIKVVDDTTGQPVSG
+316 
-331 ASISFEGNTIKA
+331 
-343 DSSGSASLRTSD
+343 R
-355 TSSSTSAV
+355 
-363 RISANGYATQTLRLY
+363 RLY
-378 ELNPYSMNTINL
+378 ELNPYGQNTIAMNSGFDVSGVL
-390 SSESNP
+390 SDIAFSGEKI
-396 VSMALADLYLNGDEI
+396 A
-411 KGPTVSILGKTFPLF
+411 GPTVTIMGKSFPLF
-426 KFSGGINIPLSDIVK
+426 SFEGGLNLGSFSFK
-441 VNVSTENDTRNKTA
+441 YKQDTRKKTV
-455 KYILGVNSSYS
+455 KYIVGIKDGIDVSNDDDFNDNY
-466 VDTDSA
+466 D
-472 RSEDYQNFKDFY
+472 EFKSFFKGFGDGTNY
-484 KSALGGSNQNALNKY
+484 NNYWRY
-499 NKLRRFLKDEDGSL
+499 NKIKDKLQKSSGKI
-513 GFSCGIK
+513 GFDANLSV
-520 FAGYLEFSYATGNM
+520 AGYLEFDYSTGSLKFKEGGM
-534 VLKDGGIIV
+534 VV
-543 TAEAAVSTDVPF
+543 TAEAALSQDVPF
-555 AGICYATF
+555 WGICYATF
-563 KIGGEFSGDLN
+563 KIGGEIEGKLYAT
-574 LSQTSSGLLS
+574 QESSGILKMN
-584 ASTKLSISVKPT
+584 TSIGLSVKPT

-601 KLLMKD
+601 KLLSKD
-607 LASIEV
+607 IASVEV
-613 GIDGKF
+613 GINGKIN
-619 TGDLEIPADSFRN
+619 GKVKLPANSFKN
-632 AFSLYLSA
+632 AFSATLNANAYV
-640 QCYIKAKALFLFE
+640 KVKALWVFE
-653 NKWSTNF
+653 HKWSTNF

-669 GQFQTDSAGG
+669 GQFQTSSAGSFE
-679 YTIIDENGS
+679 IDENGN
-688 VVTIDE
+688 VVTINE
-694 DDLKLID
+694 SDLKLID

-708 TFDTSSVTGN
+708 HFHTSSVTGN

-730 YPELVQLDDGRIMA
+730 YPELVQLDDGRVMA

-771 SVPLPVNNSGLAD
+771 SVPLPVNNSGFAD

-821 LVYAEFD
+821 LVYAEFN
-828 GATWTKPV
+828 GTTWTKPV

-848 SIAEKDGTVAVEW
+848 SIAEKDGKVAVEW

-903 SIGFA
+903 SIGFV
-908 GDNIKVVYSVDADG
+908 GNDIKVVYSVDADG

-995 SLVTYG
+995 SLVTDG
-1001 FKNELVVAYKNGN
+1001 FKNELVVSYKNGN

-1019 VALTEYGK
+1019 VTLTEYGK

-1097 TVINSGTTPI
+1097 TVTNSGTTPI

-1149 AKQDVTASVSV
+1149 AKQDITASVSV
-1160 DGDANDAN
+1160 DGDVNDAN
-1168 NSKSVTVGYTDIAV
+1168 NSKTVTVGYTDIAV

-1206 NVSVKFNV
+1206 NVSVKYNV

-1283 IAVESISLNTSVL
+1283 IAVESISLNTSTL

-1447 VINAVMGITISDNSI
+1447 VINAVMGITISDDSI

-1475 VTPADADNPNVVW
+1475 VTPADADNQDIVW

-1498 SETGLVTAKMP
+1498 SETGLVTAKMS

-1543 ELTMPAGTSETL
+1543 ELTMPAGTNETL

-1560 PLAAFNKTVTWVS
+1560 PLAAFDKTVTWVS
-1573 TNPKVAAVDENGNVK
+1573 TNPKVATVDKSGNIK

-1603 GDVTASCIVTV
+1603 GDVTASCTVTV

-1787 NGMLSREQVGE
+1787 NGMLTREQVGE

-1860 SDEPEQESPET
+1860 SDEPENDET
-1871 QKPSLLEFL
+1871 EAPLLHKRW
-1880 LTTIWNYI
+1880 ID
-1888 KLILSLI
+1888 KLIDFILYVI
-1895 K
+1895 KNIIMIYIRIY

>member
-1 MKKIMKRAFAVVIVA
+1 MKKIMKRAFAAVIVA
-16 VMLLCAAP
+16 VMVLCAAP

-33 TAQAAGGYKVGDTIY
+33 TAQAAGGYTVGDIIT
-48 FGSYPQRQIDDI
+48 FGNYPQTTVNDDYLRAKLAEQKYDSKGILYYSGERYIRINSDYYGMRPIEWRVLSVDSDGLYIMAEKILDCQNYNNSGNSTTWADCTLRTWLNSYFYDVAFSDEDKQKINTTHLVNGDNPWYGTTGGIDTYDKVFVPSVSDVLNPSSGFSSSYSTYDSARQAKVTAFAQSRGVHVSTWGDGCGFWWLRTPGSGSSNACCVTYDGDVVKYGNGVCS
-60 HTKAR
+60 HVSDVYS
-65 ILEQTRNDD
+65 TRFGIRPALKINLKSSIYQSKSHNSYEIKTVDGTTGKPLSGVSVVYDGSSVGTTASD
-74 GTYTLNGTRYFRVD
+74 GTYTLSVGSNT
-88 EGTSTYIFEI
+88 
-98 ETIAWR
+98 
-104 VLAIDSEELYVL
+104 
-116 SEFILDSKPYHT
+116 
-128 SDDAITWADSSI
+128 DSS
-140 RKWLNSEFINH
+140 KEVNF
-151 AFTSTEKLKINVTH
+151 
-165 VKNGDNPE
+165 VKGE
-173 SGTDG
+173 
-178 GQDTFDKVFLP
+178 
-189 SLSDMTD
+189 
-196 ESMGFRNSTN
+196 
-206 CLNFYRRDLSSAG
+206 Y
-219 FETRFTYH
+219 
-227 TDYSHFN
+227 
-234 YDIDDSW
+234 
-241 YPNNYNYY
+241 
-249 LRTKGQNEKN
+249 
-259 SVCLVYT
+259 
-266 QDLFERYYCTNYDV
+266 
-280 GGISQNASQTY
+280 
-291 SWGVRPAMKLDL
+291 
-303 NSSSYKVKSNSNY
+303 SSSS
-316 SIKVVDDTTGQPVSG
+316 
-331 ASISFEGNTIKA
+331 
-343 DSSGSASLRTSD
+343 R
-355 TSSSTSAV
+355 
-363 RISANGYATQTLRLY
+363 RLY
-378 ELNPYSMNTINL
+378 ELNPYGQNTIAMNSGFDISGVL
-390 SSESNP
+390 SDIAFSGEKI
-396 VSMALADLYLNGDEI
+396 A
-411 KGPTVSILGKTFPLF
+411 GPTVTIMGKSFPLF
-426 KFSGGINIPLSDIVK
+426 SFDGGLNLGSFSFK
-441 VNVSTENDTRNKTA
+441 YKQDTSKKTV
-455 KYILGVNSSYS
+455 KYIVGIKDGIDVSNDDDFNDNY
-466 VDTDSA
+466 D
-472 RSEDYQNFKDFY
+472 EFKSFFKGFGDGTNY
-484 KSALGGSNQNALNKY
+484 NNYWRY
-499 NKLRRFLKDEDGSL
+499 NKIKDKLQKSSGKI
-513 GFSCGIK
+513 GFDANLSV
-520 FAGYLEFSYATGNM
+520 AGYLEFDYSTGNLKFKEGGM
-534 VLKDGGIIV
+534 VV
-543 TAEAAVSTDVPF
+543 TAEAALSQDVPF
-555 AGICYATF
+555 WGICYATF
-563 KIGGEFSGDLN
+563 KIGGEIEGKLYAT
-574 LSQTSSGLLS
+574 QESSGILKMN
-584 ASTKLSISVKPT
+584 TSIGLSVKPT

-601 KLLMKD
+601 KLLSKD
-607 LASIEV
+607 IASVEV
-613 GIDGKF
+613 GINGKING
-619 TGDLEIPADSFRN
+619 TVKLPANSFKN
-632 AFSLYLSA
+632 AFSATLNANAYV
-640 QCYIKAKALFLFE
+640 KVKALWVFE
-653 NKWSTNF
+653 HKWSTNF

-669 GQFQTDSAGG
+669 GQFQTSSAGSFE
-679 YTIIDENGS
+679 IDENGN

-694 DDLKLID
+694 SDLKLID

-708 TFDTSSVTGN
+708 QINTSSVTGN

-730 YPELVQLDDGRIMA
+730 YPELVQLDDGRVMA

-758 TTLYYSI
+758 TTLYYSSF
-765 YNNNQW
+765 NNNQW
-771 SVPLPVNNSGLAD
+771 SVPLPVNNSGFAD
-784 FPVKVCSSGNK
+784 FPVKVCTDGSK
-795 IYAVWQRAAEVM
+795 IYAVWQRANEVL
-807 QDSYEVEDVVDKTE
+807 QDSYEVADIVDKTE

-828 GATWTKPV
+828 GVSWSEPV
-836 TIDTADKYQMLY
+836 TIDTAGKYQMLY
-848 SIAEKDGTVAVEW
+848 SIAEKDGRVAVEW
-861 AENSEN
+861 AENSNN
-867 NYTLESGTTTVYYK
+867 NYTLEDGITTVYYK
-881 TLADGAW
+881 TLDDGVW
-888 SDVTTVDSGKGIADA
+888 SDETTVDSENGIADA

-908 GDNIKVVYSVDADG
+908 GGNIMVVYSVDSDG
-922 DLTTAND
+922 DLTTSND

-935 GTKLTS
+935 GSRLTN
-941 NEVDEGEISYQNG
+941 NEVDEGEISYQNS

-995 SLVTYG
+995 SLVTDG
-1001 FKNELVVAYKNGN
+1001 FKNELVVSYKNGN

-1019 VALTEYGK
+1019 VTLTEYGK

-1036 NSNGSISVLA
+1036 NNNGSVSVLA

-1051 SGNKDAYP
+1051 SSNKDDYP

-1071 GKKDLGIE
+1071 GKKDLEISG
-1079 NVTVSDN
+1079 VTVSDN

-1097 TVINSGTTPI
+1097 TVTNSGTTPI

-1128 DTILPGESKQFSVD
+1128 DTILPGESKTFTVD
-1142 YTLPVGF
+1142 YTLPESF
-1149 AKQDVTASVSV
+1149 TKQDVSAVVSA
-1160 DGDANDAN
+1160 DGDANASN
-1168 NSKSVTVGYTDIAV
+1168 NSQTITVGYTDIAV

-1206 NVSVKFNV
+1206 NVSVKYNV

-1283 IAVESISLNTSVL
+1283 IAVESISLNTSTL

-1306 VATVYPSN
+1306 IATVYPSN

-1339 TVGSGTAII
+1339 TVGNGTAII

-1424 KTGSTTITAK
+1424 KTGNTTITAK

-1447 VINAVMGITISDNSI
+1447 VINAVKGITVSDTRI
-1462 MLYPNKTKQLKAS
+1462 ALYPNKTKQLKAS

-1543 ELTMPAGTSETL
+1543 ELTMPTGTSETL

-1573 TNPKVAAVDENGNVK
+1573 TNPKVATVDGNGNVK

-1671 AKMAGTTIVVATSA
+1671 AKMAGTTIIVATA
-1685 DGEFKAYCSVK
+1685 EDGEFKAYCSVK
-1696 VVGVDAVSTA
+1696 VVGVEAISTA
-1706 SIDYATGIIT
+1706 SIDFDTGIIT
-1716 GLSSNLNSLD
+1716 GLSANLTSID
-1726 NYIEVT
+1726 DYVEIS
-1732 DESCE
+1732 DSSCE
-1737 LKYDKLGTDSIV
+1737 LKYDSLGTDSIV

-1754 DEVID
+1754 NEVID
-1759 AYTVVLFGDVNG
+1759 AYTVVIFGDVNG

-1776 GRDAVTVSMIA
+1776 GQDAITVSCLA
-1787 NGMLSREQVGE
+1787 NGMLTREQVGE

-1810 KIDQADVDLLNQA
+1810 VIDQLDVDLLNQA
-1823 GLLLSSVD
+1823 GVLLSSVD

-1848 YLNLIDQ
+1848 YLSLIDQ

-1860 SDEPEQESPET
+1860 DDKPEQESPET

>member
-1 MKKIMKRAFAVVIVA
+1 MKKIMKRAFAAVIVA
-16 VMLLCAAP
+16 VMVLCAAP

-33 TAQAAGGYKVGDTIY
+33 TAQAAGGYRVGDTLY
-48 FGSYPQRQIDDI
+48 FGRYPQSEITDSFIKTEIIQNDEAENGVISHNGNLYYREGKRIFEYAPIQWRVLSVANDGIYVISELVLDNKPYNKYDGETTWAGCTLRTWLNDYFFNFAFSSWEQQSICSTRLINENYKGINGGIDTIDRVWLPSVKEYVSVKNDAMSTDYGRQFNPVWTRSPGSKPYYVTIV
-60 HTKAR
+60 
-65 ILEQTRNDD
+65 EQNFVGLHFSDMMLPTNYCGVRPAIKISSDFSIYQPKSHNSYEIKTVDGTTGKPLSGVSVVYDGSSVGTTASD
-74 GTYTLNGTRYFRVD
+74 GTYTLSVGNNT
-88 EGTSTYIFEI
+88 
-98 ETIAWR
+98 
-104 VLAIDSEELYVL
+104 
-116 SEFILDSKPYHT
+116 
-128 SDDAITWADSSI
+128 DSS
-140 RKWLNSEFINH
+140 KE
-151 AFTSTEKLKINVTH
+151 
-165 VKNGDNPE
+165 VK
-173 SGTDG
+173 
-178 GQDTFDKVFLP
+178 FV
-189 SLSDMTD
+189 
-196 ESMGFRNSTN
+196 
-206 CLNFYRRDLSSAG
+206 
-219 FETRFTYH
+219 
-227 TDYSHFN
+227 
-234 YDIDDSW
+234 
-241 YPNNYNYY
+241 
-249 LRTKGQNEKN
+249 KGE
-259 SVCLVYT
+259 Y
-266 QDLFERYYCTNYDV
+266 
-280 GGISQNASQTY
+280 
-291 SWGVRPAMKLDL
+291 
-303 NSSSYKVKSNSNY
+303 SSSS
-316 SIKVVDDTTGQPVSG
+316 
-331 ASISFEGNTIKA
+331 
-343 DSSGSASLRTSD
+343 R
-355 TSSSTSAV
+355 
-363 RISANGYATQTLRLY
+363 RLY
-378 ELNPYSMNTINL
+378 ELNPYGQNTIAMNSGFDISGVL
-390 SSESNP
+390 SDIAFTGEK
-396 VSMALADLYLNGDEI
+396 I
-411 KGPTVSILGKTFPLF
+411 TGPTVTIMGKSFPLF
-426 KFSGGINIPLSDIVK
+426 SFEGGLNLGSFSFKYKQDTKKKTVKYIVGIKDGID
-441 VNVSTENDTRNKTA
+441 VST
-455 KYILGVNSSYS
+455 
-466 VDTDSA
+466 
-472 RSEDYQNFKDFY
+472 
-484 KSALGGSNQNALNKY
+484 
-499 NKLRRFLKDEDGSL
+499 DEDFSENYNEFKSFFK
-513 GFSCGIK
+513 GFSSNKDNYNNYRKIRSKLKQIDGKIG
-520 FAGYLEFSYATGNM
+520 FNANLSVAGYLEFDYSTGSLKFKEGGM
-534 VLKDGGIIV
+534 VV
-543 TAEAAVSTDVPF
+543 TAEAALSQDVPF
-555 AGICYATF
+555 WGICYATF
-563 KIGGEFSGDLN
+563 KIGGEIEGKLYAT
-574 LSQTSSGLLS
+574 QESSGILKMN
-584 ASTKLSISVKPT
+584 TSIGLSVKPT

-601 KLLMKD
+601 KLLSKD
-607 LASIEV
+607 IASVEV
-613 GIDGKF
+613 GINGKING
-619 TGDLEIPADSFRN
+619 TVKLPANSFKN
-632 AFSLYLSA
+632 AFSAYLNA
-640 QCYIKAKALFLFE
+640 NAYVKVKALWVFE
-653 NKWSTNF
+653 HKWSTNF

-669 GQFQTDSAGG
+669 GQFQTSSAGSFE
-679 YTIIDENGS
+679 IDENGN

-694 DDLKLID
+694 SDLKLID

-708 TFDTSSVTGN
+708 QFHTSSVTGN

-730 YPELVQLDDGRIMA
+730 YPELVQLDDGRVMA

-771 SVPLPVNNSGLAD
+771 SVPLPVDNSGLAD

-807 QDSYEVEDVVDKTE
+807 QNSYEIEDVVDKTE
-821 LVYAEFD
+821 LVYAEFN
-828 GATWTKPV
+828 GTTWTKPV
-836 TIDTADKYQMLY
+836 TIDTAGKYQMLY
-848 SIAEKDGTVAVEW
+848 SIAEKDGKVAVEW

-867 NYTLESGTTTVYYK
+867 NYTLESGTTSVYYK
-881 TLADGAW
+881 TLDNGEW
-888 SDVTTVDSGKGIADA
+888 SSVVAVDSQKGIADA
-903 SIGFA
+903 SIGFV
-908 GDNIKVVYSVDADG
+908 GNDIKVVYSVDADG

-995 SLVTYG
+995 SLVTDG

-1036 NSNGSISVLA
+1036 NNNGSVSVLA

-1086 VSVGSTVTFDG
+1086 VSVGSTVTFDE

-1160 DGDANDAN
+1160 DGDVNDAN
-1168 NSKSVTVGYTDIAV
+1168 NSKTVTVGYTDIAV

-1206 NVSVKFNV
+1206 NVSVKYNV

-1283 IAVESISLNTSVL
+1283 IAVESISLNTSTL

-1447 VINAVMGITISDNSI
+1447 VINAVKGITVSDTRI
-1462 MLYPNKTKQLKAS
+1462 ALYPNKTKQLKAS
-1475 VTPADADNPNVVW
+1475 VTPVDADNPNVVW
-1488 ESNDDEVATV
+1488 ESNDDEVAIV

-1573 TNPKVAAVDENGNVK
+1573 TNPKVATVDENGNVK
-1588 AIKAGTTTVIAYCED
+1588 AIKAGTTTIIAYCED

-1787 NGMLSREQVGE
+1787 NGMLTREQVGE

-1860 SDEPEQESPET
+1860 SNEPKNDETEVP
-1871 QKPSLLEFL
+1871 LLHKRW
-1880 LTTIWNYI
+1880 ID
-1888 KLILSLI
+1888 KLIDFILYVI
-1895 K
+1895 KNIIMIYIRIY

>member
-1 MKKIMKRAFAVVIVA
+1 M
-16 VMLLCAAP
+16 
-24 LSGIADFIT
+24 
-33 TAQAAGGYKVGDTIY
+33 
-48 FGSYPQRQIDDI
+48 
-60 HTKAR
+60 
-65 ILEQTRNDD
+65 
-74 GTYTLNGTRYFRVD
+74 
-88 EGTSTYIFEI
+88 
-98 ETIAWR
+98 
-104 VLAIDSEELYVL
+104 
-116 SEFILDSKPYHT
+116 
-128 SDDAITWADSSI
+128 
-140 RKWLNSEFINH
+140 
-151 AFTSTEKLKINVTH
+151 
-165 VKNGDNPE
+165 KNGDNPE

-196 ESMGFRNSTN
+196 ESMGFRKSTD

-227 TDYSHFN
+227 TDYSYFN

-241 YPNNYNYY
+241 YPCNYNYY

-266 QDLFERYYCTNYDV
+266 RNLFERYYCTNYDV
-280 GGISQNASQTY
+280 GGISQDASQTY

-343 DSSGSASLRTSD
+343 GSNGSASFRTSD

-426 KFSGGINIPLSDIVK
+426 KFIGGINIPLSDIVK

-499 NKLRRFLKDEDGSL
+499 NKLRRLLKDEYGSL

-520 FAGYLEFSYATGNM
+520 FAGYLEFSYSTGNM

-563 KIGGEFSGDLN
+563 KIGGEFSGDLK

-584 ASTKLSISVKPT
+584 VSTKLSLSLKPT
-596 IGVGA
+596 IDVGA

-619 TGDLEIPADSFRN
+619 TGALEIPADSFRN

-669 GQFQTDSAGG
+669 MQFQTNSAGG

-688 VVTIDE
+688 IVTIDE

-708 TFDTSSVTGN
+708 TFNTSSVTGN

-795 IYAVWQRAAEVM
+795 IYAVWQRAAEVL
-807 QDSYEVEDVVDKTE
+807 QDSYEIADVVDKTE

-828 GATWTKPV
+828 GATWNTPV

-981 DYRVLTNGKTTAVT
+981 DYRVHTNGKTTAVT
-995 SLVTYG
+995 SLVTDG

-1071 GKKDLGIE
+1071 GKKDLE
-1079 NVTVSDN
+1079 VSEMSVSDGI
-1086 VSVGSTVTFDG
+1086 SVGSTVTFDG
-1097 TVINSGTTPI
+1097 TVTNSGTTPI

-1160 DGDANDAN
+1160 DGDVNDAN
-1168 NSKSVTVGYTDIAV
+1168 NSKTVTVGYTDIAV

-1206 NVSVKFNV
+1206 NVSVKYNV
-1214 IDGASKTLLSTFS
+1214 IDGASKTLLSTFF

-1283 IAVESISLNTSVL
+1283 IAVESISLNTSTL

-1447 VINAVMGITISDNSI
+1447 VINAVKGITVSDTRI
-1462 MLYPNKTKQLKAS
+1462 ALYPNKTKQLKAS

-1573 TNPKVAAVDENGNVK
+1573 TNPKVATVDENGNVK
-1588 AIKAGTTTVIAYCED
+1588 AIKAGTTTIIAYCED

-1706 SIDYATGIIT
+1706 SIDYATEIIT

-1888 KLILSLI
+1888 KLILSLF

>member
-1 MKKIMKRAFAVVIVA
+1 MRKIMKRAFAAVIVA
-16 VMLLCAAP
+16 VMVLCAAP
-24 LSGIADFIT
+24 LSGIADFIVA
-33 TAQAAGGYKVGDTIY
+33 AQAAGGYRVGDTLY
-48 FGSYPQRQIDDI
+48 FGRYPQSEITDSFIKTEIVQ
-60 HTKAR
+60 
-65 ILEQTRNDD
+65 NDEAE
-74 GTYTLNGTRYFRVD
+74 NGIISYNGNLYYR
-88 EGTSTYIFEI
+88 EGKRIFEYEPI
-98 ETIAWR
+98 QWR
-104 VLAIDSEELYVL
+104 VLSVASDGIYVMSEKT
-116 SEFILDSKPYHT
+116 LDSKMYNNVNVP
-128 SDDAITWADSSI
+128 ITWADCTL
-140 RKWLNSEFINH
+140 RTWLNSYFYNF
-151 AFTSTEKLKINVTH
+151 AFSSTEKKAVKLTRLINADYAG
-165 VKNGDNPE
+165 N
-173 SGTDG
+173 DG
-178 GQDTFDKVFLP
+178 GIDTYDRVWIP
-189 SLSDMTD
+189 SLSDVTN
-196 ESMGFRNSTN
+196 SACGFSRIGTEEDSSRAALGTPYRSNGGYWWLRTHGQSTS
-206 CLNFYRRDLSSAG
+206 SSAMCVVEYSGYIHGITYYQTG
-219 FETRFTYH
+219 FGAT
-227 TDYSHFN
+227 
-234 YDIDDSW
+234 
-241 YPNNYNYY
+241 NN
-249 LRTKGQNEKN
+249 
-259 SVCLVYT
+259 V
-266 QDLFERYYCTNYDV
+266 
-280 GGISQNASQTY
+280 
-291 SWGVRPAMKLDL
+291 GVRPAMKLDL

-343 DSSGSASLRTSD
+343 GSSGSASLRTSD
-355 TSSSTSAV
+355 SSSSTSAV
-363 RISANGYATQTLRLY
+363 RISAKGYATQTLRLY

-411 KGPTVSILGKTFPLF
+411 KGPTVNILGKTFPLF

-563 KIGGEFSGDLN
+563 KIGGEFSGDLK

-584 ASTKLSISVKPT
+584 VSTKLSLSLKPT

-669 GQFQTDSAGG
+669 GQFQTSSAGSFE
-679 YTIIDENGS
+679 IDENGN
-688 VVTIDE
+688 VVTINKS
-694 DDLKLID
+694 DLKLID

-708 TFDTSSVTGN
+708 QFHTSSVTGN

-730 YPELVQLDDGRIMA
+730 YPELVQLDDGRVMA

-807 QDSYEVEDVVDKTE
+807 QDSYEIEDVVDKTE
-821 LVYAEFD
+821 LVYAEFN
-828 GATWTKPV
+828 GTTWTKPV
-836 TIDTADKYQMLY
+836 TIDTAGKYQMLY
-848 SIAEKDGTVAVEW
+848 SIAEKDGKVAVEW

-995 SLVTYG
+995 SFVTDG
-1001 FKNELVVAYKNGN
+1001 FKNELVVSYKNGN

-1027 HIGYYDAIL
+1027 HIGYYDGIL

-1128 DTILPGESKQFSVD
+1128 DTILPGGSKQFSVD

-1160 DGDANDAN
+1160 DGDVNDAN
-1168 NSKSVTVGYTDIAV
+1168 NSKTVTVGYTDIAV

-1206 NVSVKFNV
+1206 NVSVKYNV
-1214 IDGASKTLLSTFS
+1214 IDGASKTSLSTFS

-1447 VINAVMGITISDNSI
+1447 VINAVKGITVSDTRI
-1462 MLYPNKTKQLKAS
+1462 ALYPNKTKQLKAS
-1475 VTPADADNPNVVW
+1475 VTPVDADNPNVVW

-1573 TNPKVAAVDENGNVK
+1573 TNPKVATVDENGNVK
-1588 AIKAGTTTVIAYCED
+1588 AIKAGTTTIIAYCED

-1831 QTKPT
+1831 QTKST
-1836 EELLKTSSEYNE
+1836 EELLETSSEYNE

-1860 SDEPEQESPET
+1860 SDEPVNDET
-1871 QKPSLLEFL
+1871 EAPLLHKRW
-1880 LTTIWNYI
+1880 ID
-1888 KLILSLI
+1888 KLIDFILYVI
-1895 K
+1895 KNIIMIYIRIY

>member
-1 MKKIMKRAFAVVIVA
+1 MKKIMKRAFAAVIVA
-16 VMLLCAAP
+16 VMVLCAAP

-33 TAQAAGGYKVGDTIY
+33 TAQAAGGYRVGDTLY
-48 FGSYPQRQIDDI
+48 FGRYPQSEITDSFIKTEIVQ
-60 HTKAR
+60 
-65 ILEQTRNDD
+65 NDEAE
-74 GTYTLNGTRYFRVD
+74 NGLISYNGNLYYR
-88 EGTSTYIFEI
+88 EGKRIFEYAPI
-98 ETIAWR
+98 QWR
-104 VLAIDSEELYVL
+104 VLSVANDEIYIMSENVL
-116 SEFILDSKPYHT
+116 DRKQYNSSST
-128 SDDAITWADSSI
+128 SITWADCTL
-140 RKWLNSEFINH
+140 RTWLNGYFYNLAFSSSEKQAIQTTRLINENNSNYG
-151 AFTSTEKLKINVTH
+151 TSGGIDTYDRVWIPSRSDVTNKASGFSSDVFDSARMARTTAYSYGSAHWWLRTPGDRHTAACFVWDCDGELNTGGINV
-165 VKNGDNPE
+165 
-173 SGTDG
+173 
-178 GQDTFDKVFLP
+178 
-189 SLSDMTD
+189 
-196 ESMGFRNSTN
+196 
-206 CLNFYRRDLSSAG
+206 C
-219 FETRFTYH
+219 
-227 TDYSHFN
+227 DY
-234 YDIDDSW
+234 
-241 YPNNYNYY
+241 
-249 LRTKGQNEKN
+249 T
-259 SVCLVYT
+259 C
-266 QDLFERYYCTNYDV
+266 
-280 GGISQNASQTY
+280 
-291 SWGVRPAMKLDL
+291 GVRPAMKLNL

-343 DSSGSASLRTSD
+343 GSNGSASFRTSD

-411 KGPTVSILGKTFPLF
+411 KGPTVNILGKTFPLF

-499 NKLRRFLKDEDGSL
+499 NKLRRLLKDEDGSL

-563 KIGGEFSGDLN
+563 KIGGEFSGDLK

-613 GIDGKF
+613 GIDGKI
-619 TGDLEIPADSFRN
+619 TGAVKIPADSFRN
-632 AFSLYLSA
+632 AFSAYLSA

-669 GQFQTDSAGG
+669 GQFQTSSAGSFE
-679 YTIIDENGS
+679 IDENGN
-688 VVTIDE
+688 VVTINE
-694 DDLKLID
+694 SDLKLID

-708 TFDTSSVTGN
+708 QFHTSSVTGN

-730 YPELVQLDDGRIMA
+730 YPELVQLDDGRVMA

-807 QDSYEVEDVVDKTE
+807 QDSYEIEDVVDKTE
-821 LVYAEFD
+821 LVYAEFN
-828 GATWTKPV
+828 GTTWTKPV

-848 SIAEKDGTVAVEW
+848 SIAEKDGKVAVEW
-861 AENSEN
+861 SENSEN

-922 DLTTAND
+922 DLTTADD

-995 SLVTYG
+995 SLVTDG

-1149 AKQDVTASVSV
+1149 AKQDVTASVSA
-1160 DGDANDAN
+1160 DGDVNDAN
-1168 NSKSVTVGYTDIAV
+1168 NSKTVTVGYTDIAV
-1182 AEASIARDGTIT
+1182 GEASIARDGTIT

-1206 NVSVKFNV
+1206 NVSVKYNV

-1283 IAVESISLNTSVL
+1283 IAVESISLNTSTL

-1434 TNDGGFEASCTVN
+1434 TNDGGFEASCTLN
-1447 VINAVMGITISDNSI
+1447 VINAVKGITVSDTRI
-1462 MLYPNKTKQLKAS
+1462 ALYPNKTKQLKAS

-1488 ESNDDEVATV
+1488 KSNDDEVATV

-1509 GTATITV
+1509 GMATITV

-1573 TNPKVAAVDENGNVK
+1573 TNPKVATVDEDGNVK
-1588 AIKAGTTTVIAYCED
+1588 ALKAGTTTVIAYCED

-1614 TNSATGIEM
+1614 TNSATGIEI
-1623 SESEVYIARNSQ
+1623 SESEIYIARNSQ

-1759 AYTVVLFGDVNG
+1759 AYTVVIFGDVNG

-1836 EELLKTSSEYNE
+1836 EELLETSSEYNE

-1871 QKPSLLEFL
+1871 KMPSLLEFL

>member
-1 MKKIMKRAFAVVIVA
+1 MRKIMKRAFAAVIVA
-16 VMLLCAAP
+16 VMVLCAAP

-33 TAQAAGGYKVGDTIY
+33 TAQAAGGYKVGDIIT
-48 FGSYPQRQIDDI
+48 FGNYPQEKVTNDYLRA
-60 HTKAR
+60 KLA
-65 ILEQTRNDD
+65 EQNYDSY
-74 GTYTLNGTRYFRVD
+74 GVIFYNGNQYFRTTD
-88 EGTSTYIFEI
+88 SKYYYMNSI
-98 ETIAWR
+98 EWR
-104 VLAIDSEELYVL
+104 VLSIDSDGLYVMA
-116 SEFILDSKPYHT
+116 EKILDRQQYNS
-128 SDDAITWADSSI
+128 SRNSITWADCTL
-140 RKWLNSEFINH
+140 RTWLNGYFYDV
-151 AFTSTEKLKINVTH
+151 AFSDSDKQKINTTH
-165 VKNGDNPE
+165 LVNGDNPHYGTHGGIDTYDKVWIP
-173 SGTDG
+173 SVADAIGLVAKDNRPAIGTDFSG
-178 GQDTFDKVFLP
+178 SNSSMSWWLRTPSECLDGACFVYDEGQIIT
-189 SLSDMTD
+189 SRYYT
-196 ESMGFRNSTN
+196 E
-206 CLNFYRRDLSSAG
+206 
-219 FETRFTYH
+219 H
-227 TDYSHFN
+227 
-234 YDIDDSW
+234 W
-241 YPNNYNYY
+241 NYY
-249 LRTKGQNEKN
+249 YSYVDHNR
-259 SVCLVYT
+259 
-266 QDLFERYYCTNYDV
+266 
-280 GGISQNASQTY
+280 GI
-291 SWGVRPAMKLDL
+291 RPAMKLDL

-343 DSSGSASLRTSD
+343 DSSGSASFRTSD
-355 TSSSTSAV
+355 TSSSSSAV
-363 RISANGYATQTLRLY
+363 RISAKGYATQTLRLY
-378 ELNPYSMNTINL
+378 ELNPYAMNTINL

-441 VNVSTENDTRNKTA
+441 VNVSTENDTKNKTA

-613 GIDGKF
+613 GIDGKI
-619 TGDLEIPADSFRN
+619 TGAVKIPADSFRN
-632 AFSLYLSA
+632 AFSAYLSA

-679 YTIIDENGS
+679 YTIIGEDGS

-708 TFDTSSVTGN
+708 HFHTSSVTGN

-730 YPELVQLDDGRIMA
+730 YPELVQLDDGRVMA

-771 SVPLPVNNSGLAD
+771 SVPLPVNNSGFAD

-795 IYAVWQRAAEVM
+795 IYAVWQRADEVM

-828 GATWTKPV
+828 GATWNTPV

-848 SIAEKDGTVAVEW
+848 SIAEKDGKVAVEW

-867 NYTLESGTTTVYYK
+867 KYTLESGTTTVYYK

-941 NEVDEGEISYQNG
+941 NEIDEGEISYQNG

-972 NNTGLKIEN
+972 NNTGLEIEN

-995 SLVTYG
+995 SLVTDG
-1001 FKNELVVAYKNGN
+1001 FKNELVVSYKNGN

-1036 NSNGSISVLA
+1036 NNNGSVSVLA

-1097 TVINSGTTPI
+1097 TVTNSGTTPI

-1160 DGDANDAN
+1160 DGDVNDAN
-1168 NSKSVTVGYTDIAV
+1168 NSKTVTVGYTDIAV

-1206 NVSVKFNV
+1206 NVSVKYNV

-1324 DSTDVATVDDNGNII
+1324 DSTDVATVDDSGNII

-1573 TNPKVAAVDENGNVK
+1573 TNPKVATVDEDGNVK
-1588 AIKAGTTTVIAYCED
+1588 ALKAGTTTVIAYCED
-1603 GDVTASCIVTV
+1603 GDVTASCVVTV
-1614 TNSATGIEM
+1614 TNTATGIEM
-1623 SESEVYIARNSQ
+1623 SESEIYIARNSQ
-1635 KQLNATVKPDTAE
+1635 KQLSATVIPDTAE
-1648 NKNITWESK
+1648 NKNVTWESK
-1657 YPEIATVDSNGLVT
+1657 YPNIASVDSNGLVT
-1671 AKMAGTTIVVATSA
+1671 AKMAGTTIIIATSE
-1685 DGEFKAYCSVK
+1685 DGKFKAYCSVK
-1696 VVGVDAVSTA
+1696 VVGVEALSTA
-1706 SIDYATGIIT
+1706 SIDYDTGIIT
-1716 GLSSNLNSLD
+1716 GLSSNLTSLD
-1726 NYIEVT
+1726 GYIEIT
-1732 DESCE
+1732 DDSCS
-1737 LKYDKLGTDSIV
+1737 LKYETLGTDAIV

-1776 GRDAVTVSMIA
+1776 GQDAVLVNMIA
-1787 NGMLSREQVGE
+1787 NGMLTREQVGE

-1831 QTKPT
+1831 QTKSA
-1836 EELLKTSSEYNE
+1836 EELFETSSEYNE

-1855 SVEVK
+1855 SVEVNEDK
-1860 SDEPEQESPET
+1860 SEQENPET

-1888 KLILSLI
+1888 KRLFLFLSAPLHRSLSCDTVSQ
-1895 K
+1895 